1 MKLYKLNTHTR
12 GCNKS
17 YADADLVMNLKDHPN
32 ANVGDVVEIY
42 DPDDE
47 NGTHLLLQITESN
60 GNAGRDVISI
70 ESGIAAAFKMRG
82 FSSNVVMRIVNPAD
96 VALDSI
102 EITFK
107 DQYMGR
113 SEMWRLKTYL
123 TNTCVY
129 VNKKIDYNDM
139 QIRCQV
145 YEMWSQGER
154 VASGVITE
162 DTKIVFRSSTSM
174 VYLFLQMSSEMWDF
188 DIHGDLYF
196 EKAVNGFLTELF
208 QKWKKLSCNHEV
220 TIVLFSR
227 TFYAAKSL
235 DEFPAH
241 MRDCLQLDYKGRFY
255 EDFYRV
261 AIQNERCDDWCTV
274 LGQLRKL
281 FTSYQATV
289 LRYHEREHMKI
300 PPATN
305 STATQGNF
313 LEVLNISLNTFEK
326 HYLDRTFDRTGQL
339 SVVITPGVGV
349 FSVDREL
356 TNITKQRIID
366 NGVGSDLV
374 CVGEQPLHAVP
385 LLKFHNKD
393 TTLTSADDYSLPHW
407 INLSFYST
415 NKKIAYSS
423 FIPRIKLPLFGS
435 PLQDAGEGGEGDDN
449 ERHFLS
455 CNQSEYK
462 HNSLFDYDAYDEQIF
477 QPLPAQSTCSL
488 QRVVRA
494 KKTSVPSLETYAYR
508 NNDWENLTPTQ
519 IPAMRRKMSDPDIH
533 HGTSGMLA
541 ALQPDTTNLSESL
554 ASEKNSRRTIV
565 SIAPIVRP
573 GRALINPFDPSQV
586 TIKLTSNRRRWTHI
600 FPKGPT
606 GVLIQQHHY
615 QAVPAK
621 TTHAGGSQLQQKPL
635 QQLQN
640 GSGNNNNETEEY
652 GCENGEQYDQVSSQS
667 LLRKS
672 SSSQSFG
679 MGADGMDFFKRRQNS
694 LMNNALPANVPNLTA
709 TQAKSFLWGATGE
722 QEWTPAITTVKHLRP
737 IVEGEHHHLGNLEA
751 LDRATPPDPYEAD
764 AGAGGGG
771 GGRAK
776 IIIGVD
782 WKSLTIPACLPI
794 TTDYFPD
801 KRSLNNDYVIS
812 DYTLLPDDVNHD
824 YAQSRA
830 VYRKP
835 LSTEEVCKEIVSQR
849 LAQGFQLIVV
859 DEKPS
864 PAAVCSA
871 GSAVLPVKPPSEIQR
886 EYLLSI
892 GRIFHKISL
901 SGSVITVTGYRPRH
915 PYPPITVDYR
925 YRFHA
930 PQHETYEISG
940 VNFTTEKL
948 ENFNWNHMDLYIC
961 TRGDV
966 DYPLMESL
974 KYWRYRMY
982 LLPMGKENIVSKIAS
997 CQRCDIFPDVT
1008 ADNTRDQVDDF
1019 VRLIEAVSKLKRQF
1033 ARKARVRHKTSISIF
1048 LASLFQDSPIAHSI
1062 TKRRH
1067 STSIISRPQ
1076 PNQGLMNSPFRERV
1090 GSNRLPEK
1098 RPSINVRPK
1107 LENSRVP
1114 RIFPATDAVAAA
1126 RDDQDDG
1133 FPVDIK
1139 FSPNATL
1146 VEIFEAMK
1154 HPTTGVG
1161 YFSQT
1166 QSLPS
1171 CTFLS
1176 YDALIWL
1183 KTRLNNGRHPLDLL
1197 EAMRKERMICHAS
1210 GDGNKPVVPGFVFY
1224 YIVQQDKNAKDYAPP
1239 LNDYSAFVNEWL
1251 EIEFQGCSFLWHDEP
1266 VTTPVANFLRESP
1279 APQSWTETCS
1289 NKRVYRQSH
1298 LEIDVNQKSDRMEWG
1313 HVKHHTVLQPGFAFE
1328 IVVEWVTSSG
1338 PIVADLIGGWM
1349 RKANQFNFL
1358 VSVPADPMAE
1368 PFTRKSDPLRGPIFI
1383 PLCTTFLPD
1392 GASLF
1397 EGTCGAQNLNL
1408 NNQRVLLIS
1417 EFPEESRSDR
1427 MLFLQEAI
1435 LSKFGFLPCVLEKK
1449 YGVGKD
1455 LPKEYQYVHCTGYM
1469 FALIRCATNNPQME
1483 SPVLQEANFTRCVYG
1498 HTNNTNVPK
1507 KVGFLWAWNH
1517 MIPNKKWK
1525 AQTITN
1531 TDGELFQLK
1540 MLKDFREFCSNS
1552 DQRLSTYWSQ
1562 CQELRRKAQ
1571 KFEFNN
1577 NNNDDEKPK

>member
-17 YADADLVMNLKDHPN
+17 YDADLVMNLKDHPN

-42 DPDDE
+42 APDEE
-47 NGTHLLLQITESN
+47 NGTHLLLQITEFN
-60 GNAGRDVISI
+60 GSCGRDVISI
-70 ESGIAAAFKMRG
+70 ESGIANAFKMRPY
-82 FSSNVVMRIVNPAD
+82 SNVVMRIVKPSD

-123 TNTCVY
+123 TDTCVY

-208 QKWKKLSCNHEV
+208 QKWRKLSCNHEV

-235 DEFPAH
+235 DEFPEH
-241 MRDCLQLDYKGRFY
+241 MRDCLQQDYKGRFY

-289 LRYHEREHMKI
+289 LRYHERENMKI

-305 STATQGNF
+305 SSATQGNF

-435 PLQDAGEGGEGDDN
+435 QLTLHDGVGEGEGEEN

-494 KKTSVPSLETYAYR
+494 KKTSVPSLETYAYS

-533 HGTSGMLA
+533 HGTSAMLA

-621 TTHAGGSQLQQKPL
+621 PTQAGQQRPL
-635 QQLQN
+635 QQIQ
-640 GSGNNNNETEEY
+640 SNNNNDQENY
-652 GCENGEQYDQVSSQS
+652 GCGNGEQYDRVSNHS
-667 LLRKS
+667 LLSKS
-672 SSSQSFG
+672 ASSQSFV
-679 MGADGMDFFKRRQNS
+679 MGDDHIDFFKRRQNS
-694 LMNNALPANVPNLTA
+694 PMNPLPANVPNLTA
-709 TQAKSFLWGATGE
+709 TQAKSYLWGATGE

-737 IVEGEHHHLGNLEA
+737 IVEGEHHHLGSLEA
-751 LDRATPPDPYEAD
+751 LRALDPPPDAE
-764 AGAGGGG
+764 AGGGRG
-771 GGRAK
+771 K

-859 DEKPS
+859 DEKP
-864 PAAVCSA
+864 PTAGGCSS
-871 GSAVLPVKPPSEIQR
+871 GSAVQPVKLSRETNK

-915 PYPPITVDYR
+915 PYPPINVDYR

-982 LLPMGKENIVSKIAS
+982 LLPRENIVSKIAS

-1008 ADNTRDQVDDF
+1008 ADNTREQVEDF
-1019 VRLIEAVSKLKRQF
+1019 VRLIEAVSKLKRQY
-1033 ARKARVRHKTSISIF
+1033 ARKARY
-1048 LASLFQDSPIAHSI
+1048 LASLLQDSPIAHI

-1076 PNQGLMNSPFRERV
+1076 PNQQHDTPRITEKHHNQLNSPQQ
-1090 GSNRLPEK
+1090 
-1098 RPSINVRPK
+1098 SINVRPK
-1107 LENSRVP
+1107 LENGRIP
-1114 RIFPATDAVAAA
+1114 RIFPATDAAAAAGVAA

-1146 VEIFEAMK
+1146 SEIFEAMK
-1154 HPTTGVG
+1154 HPVNGVG
-1161 YFSQT
+1161 FFSQT

-1171 CTFLS
+1171 CTFVA
-1176 YDALIWL
+1176 YDALMWL

-1210 GDGNKPVVPGFVFY
+1210 GDWKKPVVPGFVFY
-1224 YIVQQDKNAKDYAPP
+1224 YVVQQDKNAKDYAPP
-1239 LNDYSAFVNEWL
+1239 LDDYSAFVNEWL

-1266 VTTPVANFLRESP
+1266 VTTPVPNFLRDSL
-1279 APQSWTETCS
+1279 APQSWTETSS

-1313 HVKHHTVLQPGFAFE
+1313 HVKHHTVLQPRFAFE

-1368 PFTRKSDPLRGPIFI
+1368 PFTKKSDPLRGPIFI
-1383 PLCTTFLPD
+1383 PLCTTFLPN
-1392 GASLF
+1392 GAALF
-1397 EGTCGAQNLNL
+1397 D
-1408 NNQRVLLIS
+1408 

-1427 MLFLQEAI
+1427 MLFFQEAI
-1435 LSKFGFLPCVLEKK
+1435 LGKFGFLPCVLEKK
-1449 YGVGKD
+1449 YSGGKD
-1455 LPKEYQYVHCTGYM
+1455 LPKEYQYVHCTGNM
-1469 FALIRCATNNPQME
+1469 FALIRCATNNYQVE
-1483 SPVLQEANFTRCVYG
+1483 SPILKEANVTRCVYG

-1525 AQTITN
+1525 AQTIN
-1531 TDGELFQLK
+1531 NSADGELFQLK

-1552 DQRLSTYWSQ
+1552 DQRLSTFWTQS
-1562 CQELRRKAQ
+1562 QELKRRAQ

-1577 NNNDDEKPK
+1577 NNTEENKMK

>member
-17 YADADLVMNLKDHPN
+17 YDADLVMNLKDHPN

-42 DPDDE
+42 APDEE
-47 NGTHLLLQITESN
+47 NGTHLLLQITEFN
-60 GNAGRDVISI
+60 GSCGRDVISI
-70 ESGIAAAFKMRG
+70 ESGIAIAFKMR
-82 FSSNVVMRIVNPAD
+82 SYSNVVMRIVNPAD

-123 TNTCVY
+123 TDTCVY

-208 QKWKKLSCNHEV
+208 QKWRKLSCNHEV

-235 DEFPAH
+235 DEFPEH
-241 MRDCLQLDYKGRFY
+241 MRDCLQQDYKGRFY

-289 LRYHEREHMKI
+289 LRYHERENMEI

-305 STATQGNF
+305 SSATQGNF

-435 PLQDAGEGGEGDDN
+435 QLTLHDGVGEGEGEEN

-533 HGTSGMLA
+533 HGTSAMLA

-554 ASEKNSRRTIV
+554 ASEKNSRRAIV

-621 TTHAGGSQLQQKPL
+621 PNQPGQQRPL
-635 QQLQN
+635 QQIQSICQS
-640 GSGNNNNETEEY
+640 GSNNNNDQEDY
-652 GCENGEQYDQVSSQS
+652 GCDSGEQYDRVSSHTLIS
-667 LLRKS
+667 KS
-672 SSSQSFG
+672 ASSQSFV
-679 MGADGMDFFKRRQNS
+679 MGDEKIDFFKRRQNS
-694 LMNNALPANVPNLTA
+694 LMNPLPANVPNLTA
-709 TQAKSFLWGATGE
+709 TQAKSYLWGATGE

-737 IVEGEHHHLGNLEA
+737 IVEGEHHHLGGLEA
-751 LDRATPPDPYEAD
+751 LRAVDSPPDAEA
-764 AGAGGGG
+764 GS
-771 GGRAK
+771 GRGK

-859 DEKPS
+859 DEKP
-864 PAAVCSA
+864 PTAGGCSSA
-871 GSAVLPVKPPSEIQR
+871 SAVLPVKPPCETNK

-915 PYPPITVDYR
+915 PYPPINVDYR

-982 LLPMGKENIVSKIAS
+982 LLPRENIVSKIAS

-1008 ADNTRDQVDDF
+1008 ADNTREQVEDF
-1019 VRLIEAVSKLKRQF
+1019 VRLIEAVSKLKRQY
-1033 ARKARVRHKTSISIF
+1033 ARKARQHDTPR
-1048 LASLFQDSPIAHSI
+1048 I
-1062 TKRRH
+1062 TEKH
-1067 STSIISRPQ
+1067 H
-1076 PNQGLMNSPFRERV
+1076 NQLNSPQQ
-1090 GSNRLPEK
+1090 
-1098 RPSINVRPK
+1098 SINVRPK
-1107 LENSRVP
+1107 LENGRIP
-1114 RIFPATDAVAAA
+1114 RIFPATDAAAAPGIAA

-1146 VEIFEAMK
+1146 PEIFEAMK
-1154 HPTTGVG
+1154 HPVNGVG
-1161 YFSQT
+1161 FFSQT

-1171 CTFLS
+1171 CTFVS
-1176 YDALIWL
+1176 YDALMWL

-1210 GDGNKPVVPGFVFY
+1210 GDWKKPVVPGFVFY
-1224 YIVQQDKNAKDYAPP
+1224 YVVQQDKNAKGDYAPP
-1239 LNDYSAFVNEWL
+1239 LDDYSAFVNEWL

-1266 VTTPVANFLRESP
+1266 VTTPVPNFLRDSP
-1279 APQSWTETCS
+1279 APQSWTETSS

-1313 HVKHHTVLQPGFAFE
+1313 HVKHHTVLQPRFAFE

-1368 PFTRKSDPLRGPIFI
+1368 PFTKKSDPLRGPIFI
-1383 PLCTTFLPD
+1383 PLCTTFLPN
-1392 GASLF
+1392 GATLF
-1397 EGTCGAQNLNL
+1397 D
-1408 NNQRVLLIS
+1408 
-1417 EFPEESRSDR
+1417 EFPEESRADR

-1435 LSKFGFLPCVLEKK
+1435 LGKFGFLPCVLEKK
-1449 YGVGKD
+1449 YSVGKD
-1455 LPKEYQYVHCTGYM
+1455 LPKEYQYVHCTGNM
-1469 FALIRCATNNPQME
+1469 FALIRCATNNYQVE
-1483 SPVLQEANFTRCVYG
+1483 SPILKEANVTRCVYG

-1525 AQTITN
+1525 AQTIN
-1531 TDGELFQLK
+1531 NSADGELFQLK

-1552 DQRLSTYWSQ
+1552 DQRLSTFWTQS
-1562 CQELRRKAQ
+1562 QELKRRAQ
-1571 KFEFNN
+1571 KFENN
-1577 NNNDDEKPK
+1577 NNNTEEVKLK

>member
-1 MKLYKLNTHTR
+1 MKLFKLNTHTR

-17 YADADLVMNLKDHPN
+17 YDADLVLNPQDHPT
-32 ANVGDVVEIY
+32 AKVGDVVEIY
-42 DPDDE
+42 APDDE
-47 NGTHLLLQITESN
+47 NGTHLLLQITELNEQSKT
-60 GNAGRDVISI
+60 GRNAISI
-70 ESGIAAAFKMRG
+70 ESGIAIAFRMR
-82 FSSNVVMRIVNPAD
+82 SYSNVVMRIVNPAD

-154 VASGVITE
+154 VASGVISE

-208 QKWKKLSCNHEV
+208 QKWKKLGCNHEV

-235 DEFPAH
+235 DEFPLH
-241 MRDCLQLDYKGRFY
+241 MRDCLQLDYKGRYY

-261 AIQNERCDDWCTV
+261 AIQNERNDDWCTV
-274 LGQLRKL
+274 LAQLRKL
-281 FTSYQATV
+281 FTSYQETV
-289 LRYHEREHMKI
+289 LRYHEREHMHI
-300 PPATN
+300 PHATN

-415 NKKIAYSS
+415 NKKIAYSN
-423 FIPRIKLPLFGS
+423 FIPRIKLPIFS
-435 PLQDAGEGGEGDDN
+435 TVEDPNVDEV
-449 ERHFLS
+449 ERNFLS
-455 CNQSEYK
+455 CSQSEYI

-494 KKTSVPSLETYAYR
+494 KKTSVPSFETYAYR
-508 NNDWENLTPTQ
+508 TNEWENLTPTK
-519 IPAMRRKMSDPDIH
+519 IPSLRRKMSDPDIH

-541 ALQPDTTNLSESL
+541 ALSDATNLSESL
-554 ASEKNSRRTIV
+554 ASEKNARRSIV

-573 GRALINPFDPSQV
+573 GRALINPFDPSHV

-621 TTHAGGSQLQQKPL
+621 SVNSVSYQQRQP
-635 QQLQN
+635 
-640 GSGNNNNETEEY
+640 SNNNNAVHSNNNEGEY
-652 GCENGEQYDQVSSQS
+652 QVNDGEQCEQLSQHS
-667 LLRKS
+667 LLSQNKS
-672 SSSQSFG
+672 EEKP
-679 MGADGMDFFKRRQNS
+679 DFFKRRHNS
-694 LMNNALPANVPNLTA
+694 AANVPTLTA
-709 TQAKSFLWGATGE
+709 TQTKSYLWGATGE
-722 QEWTPAITTVKHLRP
+722 QEWTPAITT
-737 IVEGEHHHLGNLEA
+737 
-751 LDRATPPDPYEAD
+751 
-764 AGAGGGG
+764 
-771 GGRAK
+771 
-776 IIIGVD
+776 GVD
-782 WKSLTIPACLPI
+782 WKSLSIPACLPI

-801 KRSLNNDYVIS
+801 KRSLHNDYVIS
-812 DYTLLPDDVNHD
+812 DYTLLPDDVNLD
-824 YAQSRA
+824 YAKSRA

-859 DEKPS
+859 EDKQS
-864 PAAVCSA
+864 NSSYICQSSVSNGNSQCT
-871 GSAVLPVKPPSEIQR
+871 SAVQPLQPPSENKK

-901 SGSVITVTGYRPRH
+901 SGSVITVTGYKPRH
-915 PYPPITVDYR
+915 PYPPINVDYR

-948 ENFNWNHMDLYIC
+948 EHFNWNHMDLYIC

-974 KYWRYRMY
+974 KYWRFRMY
-982 LLPMGKENIVSKIAS
+982 LLPRENMVNKIVNFG
-997 CQRCDIFPDVT
+997 CQRCDIFTEAVV
-1008 ADNTRDQVDDF
+1008 DNTREQVEDF
-1019 VRLIEAVSKLKRQF
+1019 VRLIENVSKLKRQF
-1033 ARKARVRHKTSISIF
+1033 GRKAR
-1048 LASLFQDSPIAHSI
+1048 DSPTAHSL

-1067 STSIISRPQ
+1067 STSIISRP
-1076 PNQGLMNSPFRERV
+1076 PNQGLTNSPFRERV

-1098 RPSINVRPK
+1098 RPSINVRSK
-1107 LENSRVP
+1107 LEASRIS
-1114 RIFPATDAVAAA
+1114 RIPDATAAA
-1126 RDDQDDG
+1126 VLPSNDQDDG
-1133 FPVDIK
+1133 FPVDVK
-1139 FSPNATL
+1139 FSEQATL
-1146 VEIFEAMK
+1146 LEIFEAMK
-1154 HPTTGVG
+1154 HPVSGVG

-1171 CTFLS
+1171 CTFIS

-1183 KTRLNNGRHPLDLL
+1183 RSRLDPKRQPLELL

-1210 GDGNKPVVPGFVFY
+1210 GDWSQPVVAGFVFY
-1224 YIVQQDKNAKDYAPP
+1224 YVVQQDKKAKDYAPP

-1251 EIEFQGCSFLWHDEP
+1251 EIEFQGTSFLWYDEP
-1266 VTTPVANFLRESP
+1266 APSQVPNFLREVP
-1279 APQSWTETCS
+1279 APQSWTEYCR
-1289 NKRVYRQSH
+1289 NKRAYRDSH

-1313 HVKHHTVLQPGFAFE
+1313 HVKHHTVMQPGFAFE
-1328 IVVEWVTSSG
+1328 LVVEWVTSSG
-1338 PIVADLIGGWM
+1338 PIVSDLISGWM
-1349 RKANQFNFL
+1349 RKANHCGYQL

-1368 PFTRKSDPLRGPIFI
+1368 PFTEKSDPLRGPIFI
-1383 PLCTTFLPD
+1383 PLCVTFLPD
-1392 GASLF
+1392 GVPLF
-1397 EGTCGAQNLNL
+1397 E
-1408 NNQRVLLIS
+1408 
-1417 EFPEESRSDR
+1417 EFPEETRADR

-1435 LSKFGFLPCVLEKK
+1435 LARFGFLPCVLEEKSPWI
-1449 YGVGKD
+1449 KD
-1455 LPKEYQYVHCTGYM
+1455 LPKEYQYVHCTGNM
-1469 FALIRCATNNPQME
+1469 FALIRCANKNYQVE
-1483 SPVLQEANFTRCVYG
+1483 SPSRQEANVTRCVYG

-1525 AQTITN
+1525 AQTIN
-1531 TDGELFQLK
+1531 NSADGELFQLR
-1540 MLKDFREFCSNS
+1540 MLRDFREFCSNS
-1552 DQRLSTYWSQ
+1552 DQRLANFWTQS
-1562 CQELRRKAQ
+1562 QELKRKSLKLEQ
-1571 KFEFNN
+1571 NN
-1577 NNNDDEKPK
+1577 NNTDEMKVK

>member
-17 YADADLVMNLKDHPN
+17 YDADLVMNLKDHPN

-42 DPDDE
+42 APDEE
-47 NGTHLLLQITESN
+47 NGTHLLLQITEFN
-60 GNAGRDVISI
+60 GSCGRDVISI
-70 ESGIAAAFKMRG
+70 ESGIAIAFKMR
-82 FSSNVVMRIVNPAD
+82 SYSNVVMRIVNPAD

-123 TNTCVY
+123 TDTCVY

-208 QKWKKLSCNHEV
+208 QKWRKLSCNHEV

-235 DEFPAH
+235 DEFPEH
-241 MRDCLQLDYKGRFY
+241 MRDCLQQDYKGRFY

-289 LRYHEREHMKI
+289 LRYHERENMEI

-305 STATQGNF
+305 SSATQGNF

-435 PLQDAGEGGEGDDN
+435 QLTLHDGVGEGEGEEN

-533 HGTSGMLA
+533 HGTSAMLA

-554 ASEKNSRRTIV
+554 ASEKNSRRAIV

-621 TTHAGGSQLQQKPL
+621 PNQPGQQRPL
-635 QQLQN
+635 QQIQSICQS
-640 GSGNNNNETEEY
+640 GSNNNNDQEDY
-652 GCENGEQYDQVSSQS
+652 GCDSGEQYDRVSSHTLIS
-667 LLRKS
+667 KS
-672 SSSQSFG
+672 ASSQSFV
-679 MGADGMDFFKRRQNS
+679 MGDEKIDFFKRRQNS
-694 LMNNALPANVPNLTA
+694 LMNPLPANVPNLTA
-709 TQAKSFLWGATGE
+709 TQAKSYLWGATGE
-722 QEWTPAITTVKHLRP
+722 QEWTPAITT
-737 IVEGEHHHLGNLEA
+737 
-751 LDRATPPDPYEAD
+751 
-764 AGAGGGG
+764 
-771 GGRAK
+771 
-776 IIIGVD
+776 GVD

-859 DEKPS
+859 DEKP
-864 PAAVCSA
+864 PTAGGCSSA
-871 GSAVLPVKPPSEIQR
+871 SAVLPVKPPCETNK

-915 PYPPITVDYR
+915 PYPPINVDYR

-982 LLPMGKENIVSKIAS
+982 LLPRENIVSKIAS

-1008 ADNTRDQVDDF
+1008 ADNTREQVEDF
-1019 VRLIEAVSKLKRQF
+1019 VRLIEAVSKLKRQY
-1033 ARKARVRHKTSISIF
+1033 ARKAR
-1048 LASLFQDSPIAHSI
+1048 DSPIAHI

-1076 PNQGLMNSPFRERV
+1076 PNQGLTNSPFRERV

-1107 LENSRVP
+1107 LENGRIP
-1114 RIFPATDAVAAA
+1114 RIFPATDAAAAPGIAA

-1146 VEIFEAMK
+1146 PEIFEAMK
-1154 HPTTGVG
+1154 HPVNGVG
-1161 YFSQT
+1161 FFSQT

-1171 CTFLS
+1171 CTFVS
-1176 YDALIWL
+1176 YDALMWL

-1210 GDGNKPVVPGFVFY
+1210 GDWKKPVVPGFVFY
-1224 YIVQQDKNAKDYAPP
+1224 YVVQQDKNAKGDYAPP
-1239 LNDYSAFVNEWL
+1239 LDDYSAFVNEWL

-1266 VTTPVANFLRESP
+1266 VTTPVPNFLRDSP
-1279 APQSWTETCS
+1279 APQSWTETSS

-1313 HVKHHTVLQPGFAFE
+1313 HVKHHTVLQPRFAFE

-1368 PFTRKSDPLRGPIFI
+1368 PFTKKSDPLRGPIFI
-1383 PLCTTFLPD
+1383 PLCTTFLPN
-1392 GASLF
+1392 GATLF
-1397 EGTCGAQNLNL
+1397 D
-1408 NNQRVLLIS
+1408 
-1417 EFPEESRSDR
+1417 EFPEESRADR

-1435 LSKFGFLPCVLEKK
+1435 LGKFGFLPCVLEKK
-1449 YGVGKD
+1449 YSVGKD
-1455 LPKEYQYVHCTGYM
+1455 LPKEYQYVHCTGNM
-1469 FALIRCATNNPQME
+1469 FALIRCATNNYQVE
-1483 SPVLQEANFTRCVYG
+1483 SPILKEANVTRCVYG

-1525 AQTITN
+1525 AQTIN
-1531 TDGELFQLK
+1531 NSADGELFQLK

-1552 DQRLSTYWSQ
+1552 DQRLSTFWTQS
-1562 CQELRRKAQ
+1562 QELKRRAQ
-1571 KFEFNN
+1571 KFENN
-1577 NNNDDEKPK
+1577 NNNTEEVKLK

>member
-1 MKLYKLNTHTR
+1 MPGMPAMKLYKLTTHTR

-17 YADADLVMNLKDHPN
+17 YDADLVMNLKDHPN

-42 DPDDE
+42 APDDE
-47 NGTHLLLQITESN
+47 NGTHLLLQITEFN
-60 GNAGRDVISI
+60 VNAGRDVISI
-70 ESGIAAAFKMRG
+70 ESGIAAAFKMRAY
-82 FSSNVVMRIVNPAD
+82 SNVVMRIVNPAD

-123 TNTCVY
+123 TDTCVY

-235 DEFPAH
+235 DEFPEH

-435 PLQDAGEGGEGDDN
+435 TLQDASEGGEDN

-462 HNSLFDYDAYDEQIF
+462 HNHLFDYDAYDEQIF

-494 KKTSVPSLETYAYR
+494 KKTSVPSLETYAY
-508 NNDWENLTPTQ
+508 NNEWENLTPTQ
-519 IPAMRRKMSDPDIH
+519 IPAIRRKMSDPDIH
-533 HGTSGMLA
+533 HGTSAMLA
-541 ALQPDTTNLSESL
+541 ALQPDATNLSESL

-621 TTHAGGSQLQQKPL
+621 STQAGQHQHQKPL
-635 QQLQN
+635 QPLHQN
-640 GSGNNNNETEEY
+640 GSNNNNEPEEY
-652 GCENGEQYDQVSSQS
+652 GGENGEQYDRVSSYSMLSKSVSSQS
-667 LLRKS
+667 EDK
-672 SSSQSFG
+672 
-679 MGADGMDFFKRRQNS
+679 MDFFKRRQNS
-694 LMNNALPANVPNLTA
+694 IMNALPANVPNLTA
-709 TQAKSFLWGATGE
+709 TQAKSYLWGATGE
-722 QEWTPAITTVKHLRP
+722 QEWTPAITT
-737 IVEGEHHHLGNLEA
+737 
-751 LDRATPPDPYEAD
+751 
-764 AGAGGGG
+764 
-771 GGRAK
+771 
-776 IIIGVD
+776 GVD

-801 KRSLNNDYVIS
+801 KRSLNNDYVIT

-864 PAAVCSA
+864 NGGGCSS
-871 GSAVLPVKPPSEIQR
+871 GSAVLPVKPPCEIKK

-915 PYPPITVDYR
+915 PYPPINVDYR

-982 LLPMGKENIVSKIAS
+982 LLPRENIVNKIAS
-997 CQRCDIFPDVT
+997 CQRCDIFPDAT
-1008 ADNTRDQVDDF
+1008 ADNTQDQVEDF

-1033 ARKARVRHKTSISIF
+1033 ARKARQHDTPR
-1048 LASLFQDSPIAHSI
+1048 I
-1062 TKRRH
+1062 TEKH
-1067 STSIISRPQ
+1067 H
-1076 PNQGLMNSPFRERV
+1076 NQLNSQQQ
-1090 GSNRLPEK
+1090 
-1098 RPSINVRPK
+1098 SINVRPK
-1107 LENSRVP
+1107 LENGRIP
-1114 RIFPATDAVAAA
+1114 RHFPATDAVAAAGIAA

-1146 VEIFEAMK
+1146 ADIFEAMK
-1154 HPTTGVG
+1154 HPVTGVG
-1161 YFSQT
+1161 YFSKT

-1171 CTFLS
+1171 CTFIS
-1176 YDALIWL
+1176 YDALMWL
-1183 KTRLNNGRHPLDLL
+1183 KTRLNNGRQPLELL

-1210 GDGNKPVVPGFVFY
+1210 GDWNQPVVPGFVFY
-1224 YIVQQDKNAKDYAPP
+1224 YVVEQDKNAKDYAQP
-1239 LNDYSAFVNEWL
+1239 LNDYRAFVNEWL
-1251 EIEFQGCSFLWHDEP
+1251 EIEFQGCSFLWHDEQ
-1266 VTTPVANFLRESP
+1266 VTTPVPNFLRESP
-1279 APQSWTETCS
+1279 APQSWTDAST

-1368 PFTRKSDPLRGPIFI
+1368 PFTKKSDPLRGPIFI

-1392 GASLF
+1392 GATLF
-1397 EGTCGAQNLNL
+1397 D
-1408 NNQRVLLIS
+1408 

-1449 YGVGKD
+1449 FSVGKD
-1455 LPKEYQYVHCTGYM
+1455 LPKEYQYVHCTGNM
-1469 FALIRCATNNPQME
+1469 FALIRCATNNNTQME
-1483 SPVLQEANFTRCVYG
+1483 SPIQQEEEANFTRCVYG

-1525 AQTITN
+1525 AQTIN
-1531 TDGELFQLK
+1531 NSADGELFQLK
-1540 MLKDFREFCSNS
+1540 LLKDFREFCSNS
-1552 DQRLSTYWSQ
+1552 DHRLATFWTQSQ
-1562 CQELRRKAQ
+1562 EIKRKAQ

-1577 NNNDDEKPK
+1577 NNNDEMKSK

>member
-17 YADADLVMNLKDHPN
+17 YDADLVMNLKDHPN

-42 DPDDE
+42 APDEE
-47 NGTHLLLQITESN
+47 NGTHLLLQITEFN
-60 GNAGRDVISI
+60 GSCGRDVISI
-70 ESGIAAAFKMRG
+70 ESGIANAFKMRQY
-82 FSSNVVMRIVNPAD
+82 SNVVMRIVNPAD

-123 TNTCVY
+123 TDTCVY

-208 QKWKKLSCNHEV
+208 QKWRKLSCNHEV

-227 TFYAAKSL
+227 TFYAAKCL
-235 DEFPAH
+235 DEFPEH
-241 MRDCLQLDYKGRFY
+241 MRDCLQQDYKGRFY

-305 STATQGNF
+305 SSATQGNF

-435 PLQDAGEGGEGDDN
+435 QLTLYDGAGEGGDGEEN
-449 ERHFLS
+449 ESHFLS

-533 HGTSGMLA
+533 HGTSAMLA

-621 TTHAGGSQLQQKPL
+621 TTQACQQRPL
-635 QQLQN
+635 QQIQN
-640 GSGNNNNETEEY
+640 NSQTGSNNNNEQEDY
-652 GCENGEQYDQVSSQS
+652 GCENGEQYDRVSTHS
-667 LLRKS
+667 LLSKS
-672 SSSQSFG
+672 ASSQSFV
-679 MGADGMDFFKRRQNS
+679 MGEEKIDFFKRRQNS
-694 LMNNALPANVPNLTA
+694 LMNALPANVPNLTA
-709 TQAKSFLWGATGE
+709 TQAKSYLWGATGE
-722 QEWTPAITTVKHLRP
+722 QEWTPAITT
-737 IVEGEHHHLGNLEA
+737 
-751 LDRATPPDPYEAD
+751 
-764 AGAGGGG
+764 
-771 GGRAK
+771 
-776 IIIGVD
+776 GVD

-859 DEKPS
+859 DEKP
-864 PAAVCSA
+864 PTAIGCSS
-871 GSAVLPVKPPSEIQR
+871 GSAVQPVKPPCEINK

-901 SGSVITVTGYRPRH
+901 TGSVITVTGYRPRH
-915 PYPPITVDYR
+915 PYPPINVDYR

-982 LLPMGKENIVSKIAS
+982 LLPRENIVSKIAS

-1008 ADNTRDQVDDF
+1008 ADNTREQVEDF

-1033 ARKARVRHKTSISIF
+1033 ARRAR
-1048 LASLFQDSPIAHSI
+1048 DSPIAHSL

-1076 PNQGLMNSPFRERV
+1076 PNQGLTNSPFRERV

-1107 LENSRVP
+1107 LENGRIP
-1114 RIFPATDAVAAA
+1114 RIFPATDAAATAGLAA

-1154 HPTTGVG
+1154 HPVTGVG

-1171 CTFLS
+1171 CTFVS
-1176 YDALIWL
+1176 YDALMWL
-1183 KTRLNNGRHPLDLL
+1183 KTRLNNGRHPLELL

-1210 GDGNKPVVPGFVFY
+1210 GDWKKPVVPGFVFY
-1224 YIVQQDKNAKDYAPP
+1224 YVVQQDKNAKDYAPP
-1239 LNDYSAFVNEWL
+1239 LGDYSAFVNEWL
-1251 EIEFQGCSFLWHDEP
+1251 EIEFQGCSFLWYDEP
-1266 VTTPVANFLRESP
+1266 LTTPVPNFLRDSP

-1368 PFTRKSDPLRGPIFI
+1368 PFTKKSDPLRGPIFI
-1383 PLCTTFLPD
+1383 PLCTTFLPN
-1392 GASLF
+1392 GAALF
-1397 EGTCGAQNLNL
+1397 E
-1408 NNQRVLLIS
+1408 

-1435 LSKFGFLPCVLEKK
+1435 LAKFGFLPCVLEKK
-1449 YGVGKD
+1449 YSVGKD
-1455 LPKEYQYVHCTGYM
+1455 LPKEYQYVHCTGNM
-1469 FALIRCATNNPQME
+1469 FALIRCATNNYQVE
-1483 SPVLQEANFTRCVYG
+1483 SPILQEANVTRCVYG

-1525 AQTITN
+1525 AQTIN
-1531 TDGELFQLK
+1531 NSADGELFQLK

-1552 DQRLSTYWSQ
+1552 DQRLSTFWSQ
-1562 CQELRRKAQ
+1562 SQELKRKAQ

-1577 NNNDDEKPK
+1577 NNTDEVKPK

>member
-17 YADADLVMNLKDHPN
+17 YESDLVLNPQDHPT
-32 ANVGDVVEIY
+32 AKVGDVVEIY
-42 DPDDE
+42 APDDE
-47 NGTHLLLQITESN
+47 NGTHLLLQITELNEQSKT
-60 GNAGRDVISI
+60 GRNVISI
-70 ESGIAAAFKMRG
+70 ESGIATAFKMR
-82 FSSNVVMRIVNPAD
+82 SYSNVVMRIVNPAD

-107 DQYMGR
+107 EQYMGR

-129 VNKKIDYNDM
+129 ANKKIDYNDM

-162 DTKIVFRSSTSM
+162 ETKIVFRSSTSM

-241 MRDCLQLDYKGRFY
+241 MRDCLQQDYKGRYY

-261 AIQNERCDDWCTV
+261 AIQNERNDDWCTV
-274 LGQLRKL
+274 LAQLRKL
-281 FTSYQATV
+281 FTSYQETV
-289 LRYHEREHMKI
+289 LRYHERQNMVI
-300 PPATN
+300 PQATN

-393 TTLTSADDYSLPHW
+393 TSITSADDYSLPHW

-423 FIPRIKLPLFGS
+423 FIPRIKLPILS
-435 PLQDAGEGGEGDDN
+435 AVDEGDVEEN
-449 ERHFLS
+449 ERNFLS
-455 CNQSEYK
+455 CNQSEYIY
-462 HNSLFDYDAYDEQIF
+462 NSLFDYDAYDEQIF

-494 KKTSVPSLETYAYR
+494 KKTSVPSFETYAYR
-508 NNDWENLTPTQ
+508 NNDWENLTPTK
-519 IPAMRRKMSDPDIH
+519 IPSLRRKMSDPDIH

-541 ALQPDTTNLSESL
+541 TLTDTANNLSESL
-554 ASEKNSRRTIV
+554 ASEKNARRAIV

-573 GRALINPFDPSQV
+573 GRALINPFDPSHV

-621 TTHAGGSQLQQKPL
+621 ALPAVNCNRQLQHC
-635 QQLQN
+635 N
-640 GSGNNNNETEEY
+640 SNSNNSYNNNNNNNEFSSAATEHFDELS
-652 GCENGEQYDQVSSQS
+652 NHSLLSQTKSFSSQS
-667 LLRKS
+667 EEKS
-672 SSSQSFG
+672 
-679 MGADGMDFFKRRQNS
+679 DFFKRRNTS
-694 LMNNALPANVPNLTA
+694 LLNAAHAANVPNLTA

-722 QEWTPAITTVKHLRP
+722 QEWTPAITTENGIALHFGNATGKHMKA
-737 IVEGEHHHLGNLEA
+737 IVENEHKNYGTSRLEA
-751 LDRATPPDPYEAD
+751 TSETV
-764 AGAGGGG
+764 GKG
-771 GGRAK
+771 K

-782 WKSLTIPACLPI
+782 WKSLSIPACLPI

-801 KRSLNNDYVIS
+801 KRSLHNDYVIS
-812 DYTLLPDDVNHD
+812 DYTLLPDDVNLD
-824 YAQSRA
+824 YAKSRA

-849 LAQGFQLIVV
+849 LAQGFQLIVFE
-859 DEKPS
+859 EKQPS
-864 PAAVCSA
+864 SNSCCSTNGSCA
-871 GSAVLPVKPPSEIQR
+871 PSANNLGTSAVLPMKPPCETNK

-901 SGSVITVTGYRPRH
+901 SGSVITVTGYKPRH
-915 PYPPITVDYR
+915 PYPPINVDYR

-948 ENFNWNHMDLYIC
+948 ENFSWNHMDLYIC

-974 KYWRYRMY
+974 KYWRFRMY
-982 LLPMGKENIVSKIAS
+982 LLPKDTVVNKIVNCG
-997 CQRCDIFPDVT
+997 CQRCDIFTDAVV
-1008 ADNTRDQVDDF
+1008 DNTRDQIEDF
-1019 VRLIEAVSKLKRQF
+1019 VRLIENVSKLRRQIC
-1033 ARKARVRHKTSISIF
+1033 RKAR
-1048 LASLFQDSPIAHSI
+1048 DSPTTNSF

-1067 STSIISRPQ
+1067 STSIISRPL
-1076 PNQGLMNSPFRERV
+1076 NQHDTPTPRITEKNHNLLNSP
-1090 GSNRLPEK
+1090 LQ
-1098 RPSINVRPK
+1098 SINVRPK
-1107 LENSRVP
+1107 VEPGRISRNLP
-1114 RIFPATDAVAAA
+1114 GTDAATAAPNGTGP

-1146 VEIFEAMK
+1146 TEMFEAMK
-1154 HPTTGVG
+1154 HPVNGVG
-1161 YFSQT
+1161 FFTQT

-1171 CTFLS
+1171 CTFIS
-1176 YDALIWL
+1176 YDALMWL
-1183 KTRLNNGRHPLDLL
+1183 RARITNGRHPLDIL
-1197 EAMRKERMICHAS
+1197 EAMRTERMICHAS
-1210 GDGNKPVVPGFVFY
+1210 GDWNQPIVPGFVFY
-1224 YIVQQDKNAKDYAPP
+1224 YVVQQDKNAKDYAPP

-1251 EIEFQGCSFLWHDEP
+1251 EIELQGCNFLWYDEP
-1266 VTTPVANFLRESP
+1266 SPSNVPNFLRDTP
-1279 APQSWTETCS
+1279 APQSWTAYS
-1289 NKRVYRQSH
+1289 KSKRVCRKSH

-1313 HVKHHTVLQPGFAFE
+1313 HVKHHTVMQPGFAFE
-1328 IVVEWVTSSG
+1328 LVVEWVTSSG
-1338 PIVADLIGGWM
+1338 PIVSDLIAGWM
-1349 RKANQFNFL
+1349 RKAIQCGYQL
-1358 VSVPADPMAE
+1358 VPVPADPMAE
-1368 PFTRKSDPLRGPIFI
+1368 PFTEKSDPLRGPIFI
-1383 PLCTTFLPD
+1383 PLCVNFLPE
-1392 GASLF
+1392 GKGLF
-1397 EGTCGAQNLNL
+1397 D
-1408 NNQRVLLIS
+1408 
-1417 EFPEESRSDR
+1417 EFPEDSRSDR

-1435 LSKFGFLPCVLEKK
+1435 LARFGFLPCVLEEKSNQK
-1449 YGVGKD
+1449 KD
-1455 LPKEYQYVHCTGYM
+1455 LPKEYQYVHCTGNM
-1469 FALIRCATNNPQME
+1469 FALIRCASNKFQVE
-1483 SPVLQEANFTRCVYG
+1483 SPSRQEANVTRCVYG

-1507 KVGFLWAWNH
+1507 KVGFLWSWNH

-1525 AQTITN
+1525 ALTIN
-1531 TDGELFQLK
+1531 NSADGELFQLK
-1540 MLKDFREFCSNS
+1540 MLRDFREFCSNAE
-1552 DQRLSTYWSQ
+1552 QRLANFWAQS
-1562 CQELRRKAQ
+1562 QELKRKSL
-1571 KFEFNN
+1571 KFEHNN
-1577 NNNDDEKPK
+1577 NNPDEPKII

>member
-17 YADADLVMNLKDHPN
+17 YDADLLMNPKDHPN

-42 DPDDE
+42 APDEE
-47 NGTHLLLQITESN
+47 NGTHLLLQITEFNNSC
-60 GNAGRDVISI
+60 GRDVISI
-70 ESGIAAAFKMRG
+70 ESGIATAFNLR
-82 FSSNVVMRIVNPAD
+82 SYTNVVMRIVDPAD

-123 TNTCVY
+123 TDTCVY
-129 VNKKIDYNDM
+129 LNKKIDYNDM

-145 YEMWSQGER
+145 YEMWSQGDR

-208 QKWKKLSCNHEV
+208 QKWRKLSCNHEV

-235 DEFPAH
+235 DEFPEH

-305 STATQGNF
+305 SSATQGNF

-435 PLQDAGEGGEGDDN
+435 QQTLHDAGGGDCGGDEN

-508 NNDWENLTPTQ
+508 NNDWENLTPIQ

-533 HGTSGMLA
+533 HGTSAMLA
-541 ALQPDTTNLSESL
+541 ALQQPDTTNLSESL

-621 TTHAGGSQLQQKPL
+621 ITPAAGQPRPL
-635 QQLQN
+635 QQIYNNGQTG
-640 GSGNNNNETEEY
+640 GSGNNNNNEQEDY
-652 GCENGEQYDQVSSQS
+652 GCESTEQYDRVSSHS
-667 LLRKS
+667 LLSKS
-672 SSSQSFG
+672 ASTHSFV
-679 MGADGMDFFKRRQNS
+679 MCDEKIDLFKRRQNS
-694 LMNNALPANVPNLTA
+694 LMNALPANVPNLTD
-709 TQAKSFLWGATGE
+709 TQAKSYLWGATGE
-722 QEWTPAITTVKHLRP
+722 QEWTPAITTVQHLRP
-737 IVEGEHHHLGNLEA
+737 IVEGEHHHHLLGGLDPPADPEA
-751 LDRATPPDPYEAD
+751 
-764 AGAGGGG
+764 GVGC
-771 GGRAK
+771 GRGK

-812 DYTLLPDDVNHD
+812 DYTLLPDDVNHE

-859 DEKPS
+859 DEKPLS
-864 PAAVCSA
+864 MLGGCSS
-871 GSAVLPVKPPSEIQR
+871 GSAVLPLKPPCESKK

-915 PYPPITVDYR
+915 PYPPINVDYR

-982 LLPMGKENIVSKIAS
+982 LLPKESIVSKIAS
-997 CQRCDIFPDVT
+997 CQHCDVFPDVTT
-1008 ADNTRDQVDDF
+1008 ADNTREQVEDF

-1033 ARKARVRHKTSISIF
+1033 ARKARHKRASQGGEWPDLAHIS
-1048 LASLFQDSPIAHSI
+1048 
-1062 TKRRH
+1062 
-1067 STSIISRPQ
+1067 
-1076 PNQGLMNSPFRERV
+1076 
-1090 GSNRLPEK
+1090 
-1098 RPSINVRPK
+1098 
-1107 LENSRVP
+1107 
-1114 RIFPATDAVAAA
+1114 
-1126 RDDQDDG
+1126 
-1133 FPVDIK
+1133 
-1139 FSPNATL
+1139 
-1146 VEIFEAMK
+1146 
-1154 HPTTGVG
+1154 
-1161 YFSQT
+1161 
-1166 QSLPS
+1166 
-1171 CTFLS
+1171 
-1176 YDALIWL
+1176 
-1183 KTRLNNGRHPLDLL
+1183 
-1197 EAMRKERMICHAS
+1197 
-1210 GDGNKPVVPGFVFY
+1210 
-1224 YIVQQDKNAKDYAPP
+1224 
-1239 LNDYSAFVNEWL
+1239 
-1251 EIEFQGCSFLWHDEP
+1251 
-1266 VTTPVANFLRESP
+1266 
-1279 APQSWTETCS
+1279 
-1289 NKRVYRQSH
+1289 SH
-1298 LEIDVNQKSDRMEWG
+1298 
-1313 HVKHHTVLQPGFAFE
+1313 
-1328 IVVEWVTSSG
+1328 
-1338 PIVADLIGGWM
+1338 
-1349 RKANQFNFL
+1349 
-1358 VSVPADPMAE
+1358 
-1368 PFTRKSDPLRGPIFI
+1368 
-1383 PLCTTFLPD
+1383 
-1392 GASLF
+1392 
-1397 EGTCGAQNLNL
+1397 
-1408 NNQRVLLIS
+1408 
-1417 EFPEESRSDR
+1417 
-1427 MLFLQEAI
+1427 
-1435 LSKFGFLPCVLEKK
+1435 
-1449 YGVGKD
+1449 
-1455 LPKEYQYVHCTGYM
+1455 
-1469 FALIRCATNNPQME
+1469 
-1483 SPVLQEANFTRCVYG
+1483 
-1498 HTNNTNVPK
+1498 
-1507 KVGFLWAWNH
+1507 
-1517 MIPNKKWK
+1517 
-1525 AQTITN
+1525 
-1531 TDGELFQLK
+1531 
-1540 MLKDFREFCSNS
+1540 
-1552 DQRLSTYWSQ
+1552 
-1562 CQELRRKAQ
+1562 
-1571 KFEFNN
+1571 
-1577 NNNDDEKPK
+1577 

>member
-17 YADADLVMNLKDHPN
+17 YESDLVLNPQDHPT
-32 ANVGDVVEIY
+32 AKVGDVVEIY
-42 DPDDE
+42 APDDE
-47 NGTHLLLQITESN
+47 NGTHLLLQITELNEQSKT
-60 GNAGRDVISI
+60 GRNVISI
-70 ESGIAAAFKMRG
+70 ESGIATAFKMR
-82 FSSNVVMRIVNPAD
+82 SYSNVVMRIVNPAN

-107 DQYMGR
+107 EQYMGR

-129 VNKKIDYNDM
+129 ANKKIDYNDM

-154 VASGVITE
+154 VASGVITD

-241 MRDCLQLDYKGRFY
+241 MRDCLQQDYKGRYY

-261 AIQNERCDDWCTV
+261 AIQNERNDDWCTV
-274 LGQLRKL
+274 LAQLRKL
-281 FTSYQATV
+281 FTSYQETV
-289 LRYHEREHMKI
+289 LRYHERQHMVI
-300 PPATN
+300 PQATN

-393 TTLTSADDYSLPHW
+393 TSITSADDYSLPHW

-423 FIPRIKLPLFGS
+423 FIPRIKLPFLS
-435 PLQDAGEGGEGDDN
+435 AVEEGDVEEN
-449 ERHFLS
+449 ERNFLS
-455 CNQSEYK
+455 CNQSEYI

-488 QRVVRA
+488 QRIVRA
-494 KKTSVPSLETYAYR
+494 KKTSVPSFETYAYR
-508 NNDWENLTPTQ
+508 NNDWENLTPTK
-519 IPAMRRKMSDPDIH
+519 IPSLRRKMSDPDIH

-541 ALQPDTTNLSESL
+541 TLTDTANNLSESL
-554 ASEKNSRRTIV
+554 ASEKNARRTIV

-573 GRALINPFDPSQV
+573 GRALINPFDPSHV

-621 TTHAGGSQLQQKPL
+621 ALPAVNYNRQLQHS
-635 QQLQN
+635 N
-640 GSGNNNNETEEY
+640 SSSNNNTNNNNNNNEQEL
-652 GCENGEQYDQVSSQS
+652 NSVVGEHFDELSTHSLLSQS
-667 LLRKS
+667 KCYNSHNEEKS
-672 SSSQSFG
+672 
-679 MGADGMDFFKRRQNS
+679 DFFKRRNPS
-694 LMNNALPANVPNLTA
+694 LLNAAPAANVPNLTA

-722 QEWTPAITTVKHLRP
+722 QEWTPAITT
-737 IVEGEHHHLGNLEA
+737 
-751 LDRATPPDPYEAD
+751 
-764 AGAGGGG
+764 
-771 GGRAK
+771 
-776 IIIGVD
+776 GVD
-782 WKSLTIPACLPI
+782 WKSLSIPACLPI

-801 KRSLNNDYVIS
+801 KRSLHNDYVIS
-812 DYTLLPDDVNHD
+812 DYTLLPDDVNLD
-824 YAQSRA
+824 YAKSRA

-859 DEKPS
+859 EEKQPS
-864 PAAVCSA
+864 SNSCCSA
-871 GSAVLPVKPPSEIQR
+871 NGSCAGPGSNLGSSAVLPVKPPCEPNR

-901 SGSVITVTGYRPRH
+901 SGSVITVTGYKPRH
-915 PYPPITVDYR
+915 PYPPINVDYR

-974 KYWRYRMY
+974 KYWRFRMY
-982 LLPMGKENIVSKIAS
+982 LLPKDTVVNKIVNCGS
-997 CQRCDIFPDVT
+997 QRCDIFTDAVL
-1008 ADNTRDQVDDF
+1008 DNTRDQIEDF
-1019 VRLIEAVSKLKRQF
+1019 VRLIENVSKLRRQIC
-1033 ARKARVRHKTSISIF
+1033 RKARQHDTPTPR
-1048 LASLFQDSPIAHSI
+1048 I
-1062 TKRRH
+1062 TEKNH
-1067 STSIISRPQ
+1067 
-1076 PNQGLMNSPFRERV
+1076 NLLNSPQQ
-1090 GSNRLPEK
+1090 
-1098 RPSINVRPK
+1098 SINVRPK
-1107 LENSRVP
+1107 VEPGRISRNLGG
-1114 RIFPATDAVAAA
+1114 TDAATAAA
-1126 RDDQDDG
+1126 TAATTGTGPRDDQDDG

-1139 FSPNATL
+1139 FSANATL
-1146 VEIFEAMK
+1146 AEMFEAMK
-1154 HPTTGVG
+1154 HPVNGVG
-1161 YFSQT
+1161 FFTQT

-1171 CTFLS
+1171 CTFIS
-1176 YDALIWL
+1176 YDALMWL
-1183 KTRLNNGRHPLDLL
+1183 KARVTNGRHPMDLL

-1210 GDGNKPVVPGFVFY
+1210 GDWDQPIVPGFVFY
-1224 YIVQQDKNAKDYAPP
+1224 YVVQQDANAKDYAKP

-1251 EIEFQGCSFLWHDEP
+1251 EIELQGCNFLWHDEP
-1266 VTTPVANFLRESP
+1266 SPTHVPNFLRDTP
-1279 APQSWTETCS
+1279 APQSWTAYCKS
-1289 NKRVYRQSH
+1289 KRVCRKSH

-1313 HVKHHTVLQPGFAFE
+1313 HVKHHTVMQPGFAFE
-1328 IVVEWVTSSG
+1328 LVVEWVTSSG
-1338 PIVADLIGGWM
+1338 PIVSDLIAGWM
-1349 RKANQFNFL
+1349 RKAIQCGYQL

-1368 PFTRKSDPLRGPIFI
+1368 PFTEKSDPLRGPIFI
-1383 PLCTTFLPD
+1383 PLCVNFLPE
-1392 GASLF
+1392 GRCLF
-1397 EGTCGAQNLNL
+1397 D
-1408 NNQRVLLIS
+1408 
-1417 EFPEESRSDR
+1417 EFPEDSRSDR

-1435 LSKFGFLPCVLEKK
+1435 LARFGFLPCVLEEKFNQK
-1449 YGVGKD
+1449 KD
-1455 LPKEYQYVHCTGYM
+1455 LPKEYQYVHCTGNM
-1469 FALIRCATNNPQME
+1469 FALIRCASNKFQVE
-1483 SPVLQEANFTRCVYG
+1483 SPSRQEANVTRCVYG

-1507 KVGFLWAWNH
+1507 KVGFLWSWNH
-1517 MIPNKKWK
+1517 MIPNRKWK
-1525 AQTITN
+1525 TLTIN
-1531 TDGELFQLK
+1531 NSADGELFQLK
-1540 MLKDFREFCSNS
+1540 MLKDFREFCSNG
-1552 DQRLSTYWSQ
+1552 DQRLANFWSQ
-1562 CQELRRKAQ
+1562 SQELKRKSL
-1571 KFEFNN
+1571 KFEYN
-1577 NNNDDEKPK
+1577 NNNDEPKII

>member
-17 YADADLVMNLKDHPN
+17 YDADLVMNLKDHPN

-42 DPDDE
+42 APDEE
-47 NGTHLLLQITESN
+47 NGTHLLLQITEFN
-60 GNAGRDVISI
+60 GSCGRDVISI
-70 ESGIAAAFKMRG
+70 ESGIANAFKMRPY
-82 FSSNVVMRIVNPAD
+82 SNVVMRIVKPAD

-123 TNTCVY
+123 TDTCVY

-162 DTKIVFRSSTSM
+162 ETKIVFRSSTSM

-208 QKWKKLSCNHEV
+208 QKWRKLSCNHEV

-235 DEFPAH
+235 DEFPEH
-241 MRDCLQLDYKGRFY
+241 MRDCLQQDYKGRFY

-289 LRYHEREHMKI
+289 LRYHERENMDI
-300 PPATN
+300 PTATN
-305 STATQGNF
+305 SSATQGNF

-435 PLQDAGEGGEGDDN
+435 QSTLHDGVAEGEGDEN
-449 ERHFLS
+449 ERNFLS

-533 HGTSGMLA
+533 HGTSAMLA

-573 GRALINPFDPSQV
+573 GRALINPFDPSHV

-621 TTHAGGSQLQQKPL
+621 PTQAGQQRPL
-635 QQLQN
+635 QQIQ
-640 GSGNNNNETEEY
+640 SICQSNNNNDQEDY
-652 GCENGEQYDQVSSQS
+652 GCENGEQYDRVSSHS
-667 LLRKS
+667 LISKS
-672 SSSQSFG
+672 ASSHSFV
-679 MGADGMDFFKRRQNS
+679 MGDDKNDFFKRRQNS
-694 LMNNALPANVPNLTA
+694 LMNPLPANVPNLTA
-709 TQAKSFLWGATGE
+709 TQAKSYLWGATGE

-737 IVEGEHHHLGNLEA
+737 IVEGEHHHLGGLEA
-751 LDRATPPDPYEAD
+751 LRAIDSPPDAEA
-764 AGAGGGG
+764 GS
-771 GGRAK
+771 GRGK

-859 DEKPS
+859 DEKP
-864 PAAVCSA
+864 PIAGACSS
-871 GSAVLPVKPPSEIQR
+871 GSAVLPVKPPCETNK

-915 PYPPITVDYR
+915 PYPPINVDYR

-982 LLPMGKENIVSKIAS
+982 LLPRENIVSKIAS

-1008 ADNTRDQVDDF
+1008 ADNTREQVEDF
-1019 VRLIEAVSKLKRQF
+1019 VRLIEAVSKLKRQY
-1033 ARKARVRHKTSISIF
+1033 ARKARQHDTPR
-1048 LASLFQDSPIAHSI
+1048 I
-1062 TKRRH
+1062 TEKH
-1067 STSIISRPQ
+1067 H
-1076 PNQGLMNSPFRERV
+1076 NQLNSPQQ
-1090 GSNRLPEK
+1090 
-1098 RPSINVRPK
+1098 SINVRPK
-1107 LENSRVP
+1107 LENGRIP
-1114 RIFPATDAVAAA
+1114 RIFPATDAAAAAGIAA

-1146 VEIFEAMK
+1146 PEIFEAMK
-1154 HPTTGVG
+1154 HPVNGVG
-1161 YFSQT
+1161 FFSQT

-1171 CTFLS
+1171 CTFVS
-1176 YDALIWL
+1176 YDALMWL

-1210 GDGNKPVVPGFVFY
+1210 GDWKKPVVPGFVFY
-1224 YIVQQDKNAKDYAPP
+1224 YVVPQDKNAKGDYAPP
-1239 LNDYSAFVNEWL
+1239 LDDYSAFVNEWL

-1266 VTTPVANFLRESP
+1266 LTTPVPNFLRESP
-1279 APQSWTETCS
+1279 APQSWTETSS

-1313 HVKHHTVLQPGFAFE
+1313 HVKHHTVLQPRFAFE

-1368 PFTRKSDPLRGPIFI
+1368 PFTKKSDPLRGPIFI
-1383 PLCTTFLPD
+1383 PLCTTFLPN
-1392 GASLF
+1392 GAALF
-1397 EGTCGAQNLNL
+1397 D
-1408 NNQRVLLIS
+1408 

-1427 MLFLQEAI
+1427 MLFFQEAI
-1435 LSKFGFLPCVLEKK
+1435 LGKFGFLPCVLEKQ
-1449 YGVGKD
+1449 YNVGKD
-1455 LPKEYQYVHCTGYM
+1455 LPKEYQYVHCTGNM
-1469 FALIRCATNNPQME
+1469 FALIRCATNNYQVE
-1483 SPVLQEANFTRCVYG
+1483 SPILKETNVTRCVYG

-1525 AQTITN
+1525 AQTIN
-1531 TDGELFQLK
+1531 NSADGELFQLK

-1552 DQRLSTYWSQ
+1552 DQRLSTFWTQS
-1562 CQELRRKAQ
+1562 QELKRRAQ
-1571 KFEFNN
+1571 KFENN
-1577 NNNDDEKPK
+1577 NNNTEEMKLK

>member
-17 YADADLVMNLKDHPN
+17 YDADLVMNLKDHPN

-42 DPDDE
+42 APDEE
-47 NGTHLLLQITESN
+47 NGTHLLLQITEFN
-60 GNAGRDVISI
+60 GSCGRDVISI
-70 ESGIAAAFKMRG
+70 ESGIANAFKMRQY
-82 FSSNVVMRIVNPAD
+82 SNVVMRIVNPAD

-123 TNTCVY
+123 TDTCVY

-208 QKWKKLSCNHEV
+208 QKWRKLSCNHEV

-227 TFYAAKSL
+227 TFYAAKCL
-235 DEFPAH
+235 DEFPEH
-241 MRDCLQLDYKGRFY
+241 MRDCLQQDYKGRFY

-305 STATQGNF
+305 SSATQGNF

-435 PLQDAGEGGEGDDN
+435 QLTLYDDAGEGGEGEEN
-449 ERHFLS
+449 ESHFLS

-533 HGTSGMLA
+533 HGTSAMLA

-621 TTHAGGSQLQQKPL
+621 TTQAGQQRPL
-635 QQLQN
+635 QQIQN
-640 GSGNNNNETEEY
+640 NSQAGSNNNNEQEDY
-652 GCENGEQYDQVSSQS
+652 GCENEEQYDRVSTRS
-667 LLRKS
+667 LLSKS
-672 SSSQSFG
+672 ASSQSFVIG
-679 MGADGMDFFKRRQNS
+679 DEKIDFFKRRQNS
-694 LMNNALPANVPNLTA
+694 LMNALPANVPNLTA
-709 TQAKSFLWGATGE
+709 TQAKSYLWGATGE
-722 QEWTPAITTVKHLRP
+722 QEWTPAITT
-737 IVEGEHHHLGNLEA
+737 
-751 LDRATPPDPYEAD
+751 
-764 AGAGGGG
+764 
-771 GGRAK
+771 
-776 IIIGVD
+776 GVD

-859 DEKPS
+859 DEKP
-864 PAAVCSA
+864 PTAGGCSS
-871 GSAVLPVKPPSEIQR
+871 GSAVQPVKPPCEINK

-901 SGSVITVTGYRPRH
+901 TGSVITVTGYRPRH
-915 PYPPITVDYR
+915 PYPPINVDYR

-982 LLPMGKENIVSKIAS
+982 LLPRENIVSKIAS

-1008 ADNTRDQVDDF
+1008 ADNTREQVEDF

-1033 ARKARVRHKTSISIF
+1033 ARRARQHDTPR
-1048 LASLFQDSPIAHSI
+1048 I
-1062 TKRRH
+1062 TEKH
-1067 STSIISRPQ
+1067 H
-1076 PNQGLMNSPFRERV
+1076 NQLNSPQQ
-1090 GSNRLPEK
+1090 
-1098 RPSINVRPK
+1098 SINVRPK
-1107 LENSRVP
+1107 LENGRIP
-1114 RIFPATDAVAAA
+1114 RIFPATDAAATAGLSA

-1154 HPTTGVG
+1154 HPVTGVG

-1171 CTFLS
+1171 CTFVS
-1176 YDALIWL
+1176 YDALMWL
-1183 KTRLNNGRHPLDLL
+1183 KTRLNNGRHPLELL

-1210 GDGNKPVVPGFVFY
+1210 GDWKKPVVPGFVFY
-1224 YIVQQDKNAKDYAPP
+1224 YVVQQDKNAKDYAPP
-1239 LNDYSAFVNEWL
+1239 LSDYSAFVNEWL
-1251 EIEFQGCSFLWHDEP
+1251 EIEFQGCSFLWYDEP
-1266 VTTPVANFLRESP
+1266 LTTPVPNFLRDSP

-1368 PFTRKSDPLRGPIFI
+1368 PFTKKSDPLRGPIFI
-1383 PLCTTFLPD
+1383 PLCTTFLPN
-1392 GASLF
+1392 GAALF
-1397 EGTCGAQNLNL
+1397 D
-1408 NNQRVLLIS
+1408 

-1435 LSKFGFLPCVLEKK
+1435 LAKFGFLPCVLEKK
-1449 YGVGKD
+1449 YSVGKD
-1455 LPKEYQYVHCTGYM
+1455 LPKEYQYVHCTGNM
-1469 FALIRCATNNPQME
+1469 FALIRCATNNYQVE
-1483 SPVLQEANFTRCVYG
+1483 SPILQEANVTRCVYG

-1525 AQTITN
+1525 AQTIN
-1531 TDGELFQLK
+1531 NSADGELFQLK

-1552 DQRLSTYWSQ
+1552 DQRLSTFWSQ
-1562 CQELRRKAQ
+1562 SQELKRKAQ

-1577 NNNDDEKPK
+1577 NNTDEVKPK

>member
-17 YADADLVMNLKDHPN
+17 YDADLVMNLKDHPN

-42 DPDDE
+42 APDEE
-47 NGTHLLLQITESN
+47 NGTHLLLQITEFN
-60 GNAGRDVISI
+60 GSCGRDVISI
-70 ESGIAAAFKMRG
+70 ESGIANAFKMRQY
-82 FSSNVVMRIVNPAD
+82 SNVVMRIVNPAD

-123 TNTCVY
+123 TDTCVY

-208 QKWKKLSCNHEV
+208 QKWRKLSCNHEV

-227 TFYAAKSL
+227 TFYAAKCL
-235 DEFPAH
+235 DEFPEH
-241 MRDCLQLDYKGRFY
+241 MRDCLQQDYKGRFY

-305 STATQGNF
+305 SSATQGNF

-435 PLQDAGEGGEGDDN
+435 QLTLYDDAGEGGEGEEN
-449 ERHFLS
+449 ESHFLS

-533 HGTSGMLA
+533 HGTSAMLA

-621 TTHAGGSQLQQKPL
+621 TTQAGQQRPL
-635 QQLQN
+635 QQIQN
-640 GSGNNNNETEEY
+640 NSQAGSNNNNEQEDY
-652 GCENGEQYDQVSSQS
+652 GCENEEQYDRVSTRS
-667 LLRKS
+667 LLSKS
-672 SSSQSFG
+672 ASSQSFVIG
-679 MGADGMDFFKRRQNS
+679 DEKIDFFKRRQNS
-694 LMNNALPANVPNLTA
+694 LMNALPANVPNLTA
-709 TQAKSFLWGATGE
+709 TQAKSYLWGATGE

-737 IVEGEHHHLGNLEA
+737 IVEGEHHHLGGLEA
-751 LDRATPPDPYEAD
+751 LRAVAVDPPPDPE
-764 AGAGGGG
+764 AGGGG
-771 GGRAK
+771 GRGK

-859 DEKPS
+859 DEKP
-864 PAAVCSA
+864 PTAGGCSS
-871 GSAVLPVKPPSEIQR
+871 GSAVQPVKPPCEINK

-901 SGSVITVTGYRPRH
+901 TGSVITVTGYRPRH
-915 PYPPITVDYR
+915 PYPPINVDYR

-982 LLPMGKENIVSKIAS
+982 LLPRENIVSKIAS

-1008 ADNTRDQVDDF
+1008 ADNTREQVEDF

-1033 ARKARVRHKTSISIF
+1033 ARRAR
-1048 LASLFQDSPIAHSI
+1048 DSPIAHSL

-1076 PNQGLMNSPFRERV
+1076 PNQHDTPRITEKHHNQLNSPQQ
-1090 GSNRLPEK
+1090 
-1098 RPSINVRPK
+1098 SINVRPK
-1107 LENSRVP
+1107 LENGRIP
-1114 RIFPATDAVAAA
+1114 RIFPATDAAATAGLSA

-1154 HPTTGVG
+1154 HPVTGVG

-1171 CTFLS
+1171 CTFVS
-1176 YDALIWL
+1176 YDALMWL
-1183 KTRLNNGRHPLDLL
+1183 KTRLNNGRHPLELL

-1210 GDGNKPVVPGFVFY
+1210 GDWKKPVVPGFVFY
-1224 YIVQQDKNAKDYAPP
+1224 YVVQQDKNAKDYAPP
-1239 LNDYSAFVNEWL
+1239 LSDYSAFVNEWL
-1251 EIEFQGCSFLWHDEP
+1251 EIEFQGCSFLWYDEP
-1266 VTTPVANFLRESP
+1266 LTTPVPNFLRDSP

-1368 PFTRKSDPLRGPIFI
+1368 PFTKKSDPLRGPIFI
-1383 PLCTTFLPD
+1383 PLCTTFLPN
-1392 GASLF
+1392 GAALF
-1397 EGTCGAQNLNL
+1397 D
-1408 NNQRVLLIS
+1408 

-1435 LSKFGFLPCVLEKK
+1435 LAKFGFLPCVLEKK
-1449 YGVGKD
+1449 YSVGKD
-1455 LPKEYQYVHCTGYM
+1455 LPKEYQYVHCTGNM
-1469 FALIRCATNNPQME
+1469 FALIRCATNNYQVE
-1483 SPVLQEANFTRCVYG
+1483 SPILQEANVTRCVYG

-1525 AQTITN
+1525 AQTIN
-1531 TDGELFQLK
+1531 NSADGELFQLK

-1552 DQRLSTYWSQ
+1552 DQRLSTFWSQ
-1562 CQELRRKAQ
+1562 SQELKRKAQ

-1577 NNNDDEKPK
+1577 NNTDEVKPK

>member
-12 GCNKS
+12 SCNKS
-17 YADADLVMNLKDHPN
+17 YDADLVLNLKDHPTAKVN
-32 ANVGDVVEIY
+32 DVVEIY
-42 DPDDE
+42 DPAHEDA
-47 NGTHLLLQITESN
+47 THLLLQITEFNDQSKT
-60 GNAGRDVISI
+60 GRDAISI
-70 ESGIAAAFKMRG
+70 ESGIAAQFKMRP
-82 FSSNVVMRIVNPAD
+82 FSTVVMRIVNPAD

-154 VASGVITE
+154 VASGVINE

-208 QKWKKLSCNHEV
+208 QKWKKLGCNHEV

-235 DEFPAH
+235 DEFPEH
-241 MRDCLQLDYKGRFY
+241 MRDCLQLDYKGRYY

-261 AIQNERCDDWCTV
+261 AIQNERNDDWCTV
-274 LGQLRKL
+274 LAQLRKL
-281 FTSYQATV
+281 FTSYQETV
-289 LRYHEREHMKI
+289 LRYHQRENMNI
-300 PPATN
+300 PPAMN
-305 STATQGNF
+305 STAAQGNF

-349 FSVDREL
+349 FEVDREL

-423 FIPRIKLPLFGS
+423 FIPRIKLPLFMS
-435 PLQDAGEGGEGDDN
+435 QNEPIDEETNEN
-449 ERHFLS
+449 ERNFLS
-455 CNQSEYK
+455 CNQSEYI

-494 KKTSVPSLETYAYR
+494 KKTSVPSFETYATR
-508 NNDWENLTPTQ
+508 NNDWENLTPTK
-519 IPAMRRKMSDPDIH
+519 IPSLRRKMSDPDIH

-541 ALQPDTTNLSESL
+541 ALTDTTNLSESL
-554 ASEKNSRRTIV
+554 ASEKNSRRAIV

-573 GRALINPFDPSQV
+573 GRALINPFDPSHV

-621 TTHAGGSQLQQKPL
+621 TPQAGTY
-635 QQLQN
+635 N
-640 GSGNNNNETEEY
+640 RHFNNNNNIDSDNTA
-652 GCENGEQYDQVSSQS
+652 NGESDQISTHSLLSKSSQQLSSANSEEKFDLLKKRNNS
-667 LLRKS
+667 LL
-672 SSSQSFG
+672 
-679 MGADGMDFFKRRQNS
+679 
-694 LMNNALPANVPNLTA
+694 NATPANVPNLTA
-709 TQAKSFLWGATGE
+709 TQAKSYLWGATGE
-722 QEWTPAITTVKHLRP
+722 QEWTPAITTVNVNATANAGKHLKP
-737 IVEGEHHHLGNLEA
+737 IVESELSFGTAPLEA
-751 LDRATPPDPYEAD
+751 PTE
-764 AGAGGGG
+764 AGGKG
-771 GGRAK
+771 K

-801 KRSLNNDYVIS
+801 KRSLHNDYVIS
-812 DYTLLPDDVNHD
+812 DYTLLPDDVNQD
-824 YAQSRA
+824 YAKDRA

-859 DEKPS
+859 EEKVPGVNTS
-864 PAAVCSA
+864 IASSVPGASTVQAT
-871 GSAVLPVKPPSEIQR
+871 SAVLPVKPPTETKK

-915 PYPPITVDYR
+915 PYPPINVDYR

-961 TRGDV
+961 TRGDT

-974 KYWRYRMY
+974 KYWRFRMY
-982 LLPMGKENIVSKIAS
+982 LLPRENILNKIS
-997 CQRCDIFPDVT
+997 FNHQHCDVF
-1008 ADNTRDQVDDF
+1008 ADQTVDRSTRDQIEDF
-1019 VRLIEAVSKLKRQF
+1019 LRLMETHVSKLKLQIG
-1033 ARKARVRHKTSISIF
+1033 RKARQHDTPRTRITEKHHNLIN
-1048 LASLFQDSPIAHSI
+1048 SLQQSFTGRQKNGRNLPIAD
-1062 TKRRH
+1062 
-1067 STSIISRPQ
+1067 
-1076 PNQGLMNSPFRERV
+1076 
-1090 GSNRLPEK
+1090 
-1098 RPSINVRPK
+1098 
-1107 LENSRVP
+1107 
-1114 RIFPATDAVAAA
+1114 ATVIPMHVQ
-1126 RDDQDDG
+1126 DDHDDG
-1133 FPVDIK
+1133 FPVDVK
-1139 FSPNATL
+1139 FSANATL
-1146 VEIFEAMK
+1146 ADIFEAMK
-1154 HPTTGVG
+1154 HPESGVG
-1161 YFSQT
+1161 YFTKT

-1171 CTFLS
+1171 CTFIS
-1176 YDALIWL
+1176 YDALMWL
-1183 KTRLNNGRHPLDLL
+1183 KTRLDSSRHPLELL

-1210 GDGNKPVVPGFVFY
+1210 GDWNQPIVPGFVFY
-1224 YIVQQDKNAKDYAPP
+1224 YVVQQDETAKDYAPP
-1239 LNDYSAFVNEWL
+1239 LNDYSAFANEWL
-1251 EIEFQGCSFLWHDEP
+1251 EIEFQGCSFLWYGEP
-1266 VTTPVANFLRESP
+1266 VPTNVPNFLRETP
-1279 APQSWTETCS
+1279 APQSWTDYCI
-1289 NKRVYRQSH
+1289 NKRIYRESH

-1313 HVKHHTVLQPGFAFE
+1313 HVKHHTVMQPGFAFE
-1328 IVVEWVTSSG
+1328 LVVEWVTSSG
-1338 PIVADLIGGWM
+1338 PIVSDLIAGWM
-1349 RKANQFNFL
+1349 RKANQCGYQL

-1368 PFTRKSDPLRGPIFI
+1368 PFTEKSDPLRGPIFI
-1383 PLCTTFLPD
+1383 PLCVTFLPD

-1397 EGTCGAQNLNL
+1397 
-1408 NNQRVLLIS
+1408 S
-1417 EFPEESRSDR
+1417 EFAEESKADR

-1435 LSKFGFLPCVLEKK
+1435 LTKFGFLPCVLDKK
-1449 YGVGKD
+1449 FSFNKD
-1455 LPKEYQYVHCTGYM
+1455 LPKEYQYVHCTGNM
-1469 FALIRCATNNPQME
+1469 FALIRCATNNYQVE
-1483 SPVLQEANFTRCVYG
+1483 SPSRQEANVTRCVYG

-1525 AQTITN
+1525 AQTIN
-1531 TDGELFQLK
+1531 NSADGELFQLK
-1540 MLKDFREFCSNS
+1540 MLKDFRDFCSNS
-1552 DQRLSTYWSQ
+1552 DQRL
-1562 CQELRRKAQ
+1562 Q
-1571 KFEFNN
+1571 KFWDHCQDLKKKSLMLENN
-1577 NNNDDEKPK
+1577 NNNNSSNLI

>member
-17 YADADLVMNLKDHPN
+17 YDADLVMNLKDHPN

-42 DPDDE
+42 APDEE
-47 NGTHLLLQITESN
+47 NGTHLLLQITEFN
-60 GNAGRDVISI
+60 GSCGRDVISI
-70 ESGIAAAFKMRG
+70 ESGIANAFKMRQY
-82 FSSNVVMRIVNPAD
+82 SNVVMRIVNPAD

-123 TNTCVY
+123 TDTCVY

-208 QKWKKLSCNHEV
+208 QKWRKLSCNHEV

-227 TFYAAKSL
+227 TFYAAKCL
-235 DEFPAH
+235 DEFPEH
-241 MRDCLQLDYKGRFY
+241 MRDCLQQDYKGRFY

-305 STATQGNF
+305 SSATQGNF

-435 PLQDAGEGGEGDDN
+435 QLTLYDDAGEGGEGEEN
-449 ERHFLS
+449 ESHFLS

-533 HGTSGMLA
+533 HGTSAMLA

-621 TTHAGGSQLQQKPL
+621 TTQAGQQRPL
-635 QQLQN
+635 QQIQN
-640 GSGNNNNETEEY
+640 NSQAGSNNNNEQEDY
-652 GCENGEQYDQVSSQS
+652 GCENEEQYDRVSTRS
-667 LLRKS
+667 LLSKS
-672 SSSQSFG
+672 ASSQSFVIG
-679 MGADGMDFFKRRQNS
+679 DEKIDFFKRRQNS
-694 LMNNALPANVPNLTA
+694 LMNALPANVPNLTA
-709 TQAKSFLWGATGE
+709 TQAKSYLWGATGE
-722 QEWTPAITTVKHLRP
+722 QEWTPAITT
-737 IVEGEHHHLGNLEA
+737 
-751 LDRATPPDPYEAD
+751 
-764 AGAGGGG
+764 
-771 GGRAK
+771 
-776 IIIGVD
+776 GVD

-859 DEKPS
+859 DEKP
-864 PAAVCSA
+864 PTAGGCSS
-871 GSAVLPVKPPSEIQR
+871 GSAVQPVKPPCEINK

-901 SGSVITVTGYRPRH
+901 TGSVITVTGYRPRH
-915 PYPPITVDYR
+915 PYPPINVDYR

-982 LLPMGKENIVSKIAS
+982 LLPRENIVSKIAS

-1008 ADNTRDQVDDF
+1008 ADNTREQVEDF

-1033 ARKARVRHKTSISIF
+1033 ARRAR
-1048 LASLFQDSPIAHSI
+1048 
-1062 TKRRH
+1062 
-1067 STSIISRPQ
+1067 
-1076 PNQGLMNSPFRERV
+1076 GLTNSPFRERV

-1107 LENSRVP
+1107 LENGRIP
-1114 RIFPATDAVAAA
+1114 RIFPATDAAATAGLSA

-1154 HPTTGVG
+1154 HPVTGVG

-1171 CTFLS
+1171 CTFVS
-1176 YDALIWL
+1176 YDALMWL
-1183 KTRLNNGRHPLDLL
+1183 KTRLNNGRHPLELL

-1210 GDGNKPVVPGFVFY
+1210 GDWKKPVVPGFVFY
-1224 YIVQQDKNAKDYAPP
+1224 YVVQQDKNAKDYAPP
-1239 LNDYSAFVNEWL
+1239 LSDYSAFVNEWL
-1251 EIEFQGCSFLWHDEP
+1251 EIEFQGCSFLWYDEP
-1266 VTTPVANFLRESP
+1266 LTTPVPNFLRDSP

-1368 PFTRKSDPLRGPIFI
+1368 PFTKKSDPLRGPIFI
-1383 PLCTTFLPD
+1383 PLCTTFLPN
-1392 GASLF
+1392 GAALF
-1397 EGTCGAQNLNL
+1397 D
-1408 NNQRVLLIS
+1408 

-1435 LSKFGFLPCVLEKK
+1435 LAKFGFLPCVLEKK
-1449 YGVGKD
+1449 YSVGKD
-1455 LPKEYQYVHCTGYM
+1455 LPKEYQYVHCTGNM
-1469 FALIRCATNNPQME
+1469 FALIRCATNNYQVE
-1483 SPVLQEANFTRCVYG
+1483 SPILQEANVTRCVYG

-1525 AQTITN
+1525 AQTIN
-1531 TDGELFQLK
+1531 NSADGELFQLK

-1552 DQRLSTYWSQ
+1552 DQRLSTFWSQ
-1562 CQELRRKAQ
+1562 SQELKRKAQ

-1577 NNNDDEKPK
+1577 NNTDEVKPK

>member
-1 MKLYKLNTHTR
+1 MKLYKLHTHTR

-17 YADADLVMNLKDHPN
+17 YDADLLMNPKDHPN

-42 DPDDE
+42 APDEE
-47 NGTHLLLQITESN
+47 NGTHLLLQITEFNNSC
-60 GNAGRDVISI
+60 GRDVISI
-70 ESGIAAAFKMRG
+70 ESGIATAFKMRPYT
-82 FSSNVVMRIVNPAD
+82 NVVMRIVDPAD

-123 TNTCVY
+123 TDTCVY

-145 YEMWSQGER
+145 YEMWSQGDR

-208 QKWKKLSCNHEV
+208 QKWRKLSCNHEV

-235 DEFPAH
+235 DEFPEH

-305 STATQGNF
+305 SSATQGNF

-435 PLQDAGEGGEGDDN
+435 QQTLHDAGVGEGVGDEGEEN

-533 HGTSGMLA
+533 HGTSAMLA

-621 TTHAGGSQLQQKPL
+621 ITPATGQPRPL
-635 QQLQN
+635 QQIYNN
-640 GSGNNNNETEEY
+640 GQTGGNNNNEQEDY
-652 GCENGEQYDQVSSQS
+652 GCESAEQYDRVSTHS
-667 LLRKS
+667 LLSKS
-672 SSSQSFG
+672 ASTHSFV
-679 MGADGMDFFKRRQNS
+679 MGDEKIDIFKRRQNS
-694 LMNNALPANVPNLTA
+694 LINALPANVPNLTA
-709 TQAKSFLWGATGE
+709 TQAKSYLWGATGE
-722 QEWTPAITTVKHLRP
+722 QEWTPAITTVQHLRP
-737 IVEGEHHHLGNLEA
+737 IVEGEHHHHLLGGLDPPADPEA
-751 LDRATPPDPYEAD
+751 
-764 AGAGGGG
+764 GVGCG
-771 GGRAK
+771 GGRGK

-812 DYTLLPDDVNHD
+812 DYTLLPDDVNHE

-859 DEKPS
+859 DEKPLS
-864 PAAVCSA
+864 VLGGCSS
-871 GSAVLPVKPPSEIQR
+871 GSAVLPLKPPCESKK

-915 PYPPITVDYR
+915 PYPPINVDYR

-982 LLPMGKENIVSKIAS
+982 LLPKETIVSKIAS
-997 CQRCDIFPDVT
+997 CQHCDVFPDLT
-1008 ADNTRDQVDDF
+1008 AADNTREQVEDF

-1033 ARKARVRHKTSISIF
+1033 ARKAR
-1048 LASLFQDSPIAHSI
+1048 DSPIAHSI

-1076 PNQGLMNSPFRERV
+1076 PNQGLTNSPFRERV

-1098 RPSINVRPK
+1098 PSINVRPK
-1107 LENSRVP
+1107 LENGRIS
-1114 RIFPATDAVAAA
+1114 RIFPATDAVAAAGIAA

-1154 HPTTGVG
+1154 HPVTGVG
-1161 YFSQT
+1161 YFAQT

-1176 YDALIWL
+1176 YDALMWL
-1183 KTRLNNGRHPLDLL
+1183 KTRLNNGRHPLELL

-1210 GDGNKPVVPGFVFY
+1210 GDWKRAVVPGFVFY
-1224 YIVQQDKNAKDYAPP
+1224 YVVQQDKNAKDYAPP
-1239 LNDYSAFVNEWL
+1239 LGDYSAFVNEWL
-1251 EIEFQGCSFLWHDEP
+1251 EIEFQGCSFLWHDE
-1266 VTTPVANFLRESP
+1266 VVATPVPNFLRDKP
-1279 APQSWTETCS
+1279 APQSWTESC
-1289 NKRVYRQSH
+1289 KRVYRQSH

-1368 PFTRKSDPLRGPIFI
+1368 PFTKKSDPLRGPIFI
-1383 PLCTTFLPD
+1383 PLCTTFLPN
-1392 GASLF
+1392 GAALF
-1397 EGTCGAQNLNL
+1397 E
-1408 NNQRVLLIS
+1408 
-1417 EFPEESRSDR
+1417 EFPEESRADR

-1435 LSKFGFLPCVLEKK
+1435 LTKFGFLPCVLEKK
-1449 YGVGKD
+1449 FSIGKD
-1455 LPKEYQYVHCTGYM
+1455 LPKEYQYVHCTGNM
-1469 FALIRCATNNPQME
+1469 FALIRCASNNYQVE
-1483 SPVLQEANFTRCVYG
+1483 SPIRLEAANVTRCVYG

-1525 AQTITN
+1525 AQTIN
-1531 TDGELFQLK
+1531 NSADGELFQLK
-1540 MLKDFREFCSNS
+1540 LLKDFREFCSNS
-1552 DQRLSTYWSQ
+1552 DQRLSAFWTQS
-1562 CQELRRKAQ
+1562 QELRRKAQ

-1577 NNNDDEKPK
+1577 NNNNNTEDIKIK

>member
-17 YADADLVMNLKDHPN
+17 YDADLVMNLKDHPN

-42 DPDDE
+42 APDEE
-47 NGTHLLLQITESN
+47 NGTHLLLQITEFN
-60 GNAGRDVISI
+60 GSCGRDVISI
-70 ESGIAAAFKMRG
+70 ESGIANAFKMRQY
-82 FSSNVVMRIVNPAD
+82 SNVVMRIVNPAD

-123 TNTCVY
+123 TDTCVY

-208 QKWKKLSCNHEV
+208 QKWRKLSCNHEV

-227 TFYAAKSL
+227 TFYAAKCL
-235 DEFPAH
+235 DEFPEH
-241 MRDCLQLDYKGRFY
+241 MRDCLQQDYKGRFY

-305 STATQGNF
+305 SSATQGNF

-435 PLQDAGEGGEGDDN
+435 QLTLYDGAGEGGDGEEN
-449 ERHFLS
+449 ESHFLS

-533 HGTSGMLA
+533 HGTSAMLA

-621 TTHAGGSQLQQKPL
+621 TTQACQQRPL
-635 QQLQN
+635 QQIQN
-640 GSGNNNNETEEY
+640 NSQTGSNNNNEQEDY
-652 GCENGEQYDQVSSQS
+652 GCENGEQYDRVSTHS
-667 LLRKS
+667 LLSKS
-672 SSSQSFG
+672 ASSQSFV
-679 MGADGMDFFKRRQNS
+679 MGEEKIDFFKRRQNS
-694 LMNNALPANVPNLTA
+694 LMNALPANVPNLTA
-709 TQAKSFLWGATGE
+709 TQAKSYLWGATGE
-722 QEWTPAITTVKHLRP
+722 QEWTPAITT
-737 IVEGEHHHLGNLEA
+737 
-751 LDRATPPDPYEAD
+751 
-764 AGAGGGG
+764 
-771 GGRAK
+771 
-776 IIIGVD
+776 GVD

-859 DEKPS
+859 DEKP
-864 PAAVCSA
+864 PTAIGCSS
-871 GSAVLPVKPPSEIQR
+871 GSAVQPVKPPCEINK

-901 SGSVITVTGYRPRH
+901 TGSVITVTGYRPRH
-915 PYPPITVDYR
+915 PYPPINVDYR

-982 LLPMGKENIVSKIAS
+982 LLPRENIVSKIAS

-1008 ADNTRDQVDDF
+1008 ADNTREQVEDF

-1033 ARKARVRHKTSISIF
+1033 ARRARQHDTPR
-1048 LASLFQDSPIAHSI
+1048 I
-1062 TKRRH
+1062 TEKH
-1067 STSIISRPQ
+1067 H
-1076 PNQGLMNSPFRERV
+1076 NQLNSPQQ
-1090 GSNRLPEK
+1090 
-1098 RPSINVRPK
+1098 SINVRPK
-1107 LENSRVP
+1107 LENGRIP
-1114 RIFPATDAVAAA
+1114 RIFPATDAAATAGLAA

-1154 HPTTGVG
+1154 HPVTGVG

-1171 CTFLS
+1171 CTFVS
-1176 YDALIWL
+1176 YDALMWL
-1183 KTRLNNGRHPLDLL
+1183 KTRLNNGRHPLELL

-1210 GDGNKPVVPGFVFY
+1210 GDWKKPVVPGFVFY
-1224 YIVQQDKNAKDYAPP
+1224 YVVQQDKNAKDYAPP
-1239 LNDYSAFVNEWL
+1239 LGDYSAFVNEWL
-1251 EIEFQGCSFLWHDEP
+1251 EIEFQGCSFLWYDEP
-1266 VTTPVANFLRESP
+1266 LTTPVPNFLRDSP

-1368 PFTRKSDPLRGPIFI
+1368 PFTKKSDPLRGPIFI
-1383 PLCTTFLPD
+1383 PLCTTFLPN
-1392 GASLF
+1392 GAALF
-1397 EGTCGAQNLNL
+1397 E
-1408 NNQRVLLIS
+1408 

-1435 LSKFGFLPCVLEKK
+1435 LAKFGFLPCVLEKK
-1449 YGVGKD
+1449 YSVGKD
-1455 LPKEYQYVHCTGYM
+1455 LPKEYQYVHCTGNM
-1469 FALIRCATNNPQME
+1469 FALIRCATNNYQVE
-1483 SPVLQEANFTRCVYG
+1483 SPILQEANVTRCVYG

-1525 AQTITN
+1525 AQTIN
-1531 TDGELFQLK
+1531 NSADGELFQLK

-1552 DQRLSTYWSQ
+1552 DQRLSTFWSQ
-1562 CQELRRKAQ
+1562 SQELKRKAQ

-1577 NNNDDEKPK
+1577 NNTDEVKPK

>member
-1 MKLYKLNTHTR
+1 MSRPLTY
-12 GCNKS
+12 
-17 YADADLVMNLKDHPN
+17 
-32 ANVGDVVEIY
+32 
-42 DPDDE
+42 
-47 NGTHLLLQITESN
+47 
-60 GNAGRDVISI
+60 
-70 ESGIAAAFKMRG
+70 
-82 FSSNVVMRIVNPAD
+82 SS
-96 VALDSI
+96 
-102 EITFK
+102 
-107 DQYMGR
+107 
-113 SEMWRLKTYL
+113 LKTD
-123 TNTCVY
+123 TCVY

-235 DEFPAH
+235 DEFPEH

-289 LRYHEREHMKI
+289 LRYHEREQMKI
-300 PPATN
+300 PLATN

-435 PLQDAGEGGEGDDN
+435 TLQDASEGGEDN

-462 HNSLFDYDAYDEQIF
+462 HNHLFDYDAYDEQIF

-494 KKTSVPSLETYAYR
+494 KKTSVPSLETYAY
-508 NNDWENLTPTQ
+508 NNEWENLTPTQ
-519 IPAMRRKMSDPDIH
+519 IPAIRRKMSDPDIH
-533 HGTSGMLA
+533 HGTSAMLA

-621 TTHAGGSQLQQKPL
+621 SSQAGQHQHQKPL
-635 QQLQN
+635 QPLQQN
-640 GSGNNNNETEEY
+640 GSNNNNEPEEY
-652 GCENGEQYDQVSSQS
+652 GGENGEQYDRVSSYSMLSKSVSSQS
-667 LLRKS
+667 EDKI
-672 SSSQSFG
+672 
-679 MGADGMDFFKRRQNS
+679 DFFKRRQNS
-694 LMNNALPANVPNLTA
+694 FMNALPANVPNLTA
-709 TQAKSFLWGATGE
+709 TQAKSYLWGATGE
-722 QEWTPAITTVKHLRP
+722 QEWTPAITT
-737 IVEGEHHHLGNLEA
+737 
-751 LDRATPPDPYEAD
+751 
-764 AGAGGGG
+764 
-771 GGRAK
+771 
-776 IIIGVD
+776 GVD

-801 KRSLNNDYVIS
+801 KRSLNNDYVIT

-864 PAAVCSA
+864 NGGGCSSS
-871 GSAVLPVKPPSEIQR
+871 SAVLPVKPPCEVKK

-915 PYPPITVDYR
+915 PYPPINVDYR

-982 LLPMGKENIVSKIAS
+982 LLPKENIVNKIAS
-997 CQRCDIFPDVT
+997 CQRCDIFPDAT
-1008 ADNTRDQVDDF
+1008 ADNTQDQVEDF

-1033 ARKARVRHKTSISIF
+1033 ARKAR
-1048 LASLFQDSPIAHSI
+1048 DSPIAHSI

-1076 PNQGLMNSPFRERV
+1076 PNQVNDTPRLTEKHHNQLNSQQQ
-1090 GSNRLPEK
+1090 
-1098 RPSINVRPK
+1098 SINVRPK
-1107 LENSRVP
+1107 LENGRIP
-1114 RIFPATDAVAAA
+1114 RNFPATDAVPAAGIVA

-1133 FPVDIK
+1133 
-1139 FSPNATL
+1139 
-1146 VEIFEAMK
+1146 
-1154 HPTTGVG
+1154 
-1161 YFSQT
+1161 
-1166 QSLPS
+1166 
-1171 CTFLS
+1171 
-1176 YDALIWL
+1176 
-1183 KTRLNNGRHPLDLL
+1183 
-1197 EAMRKERMICHAS
+1197 
-1210 GDGNKPVVPGFVFY
+1210 
-1224 YIVQQDKNAKDYAPP
+1224 
-1239 LNDYSAFVNEWL
+1239 
-1251 EIEFQGCSFLWHDEP
+1251 
-1266 VTTPVANFLRESP
+1266 
-1279 APQSWTETCS
+1279 
-1289 NKRVYRQSH
+1289 
-1298 LEIDVNQKSDRMEWG
+1298 
-1313 HVKHHTVLQPGFAFE
+1313 
-1328 IVVEWVTSSG
+1328 
-1338 PIVADLIGGWM
+1338 
-1349 RKANQFNFL
+1349 
-1358 VSVPADPMAE
+1358 
-1368 PFTRKSDPLRGPIFI
+1368 
-1383 PLCTTFLPD
+1383 
-1392 GASLF
+1392 
-1397 EGTCGAQNLNL
+1397 
-1408 NNQRVLLIS
+1408 
-1417 EFPEESRSDR
+1417 
-1427 MLFLQEAI
+1427 
-1435 LSKFGFLPCVLEKK
+1435 
-1449 YGVGKD
+1449 
-1455 LPKEYQYVHCTGYM
+1455 
-1469 FALIRCATNNPQME
+1469 
-1483 SPVLQEANFTRCVYG
+1483 
-1498 HTNNTNVPK
+1498 
-1507 KVGFLWAWNH
+1507 
-1517 MIPNKKWK
+1517 
-1525 AQTITN
+1525 
-1531 TDGELFQLK
+1531 
-1540 MLKDFREFCSNS
+1540 
-1552 DQRLSTYWSQ
+1552 
-1562 CQELRRKAQ
+1562 
-1571 KFEFNN
+1571 
-1577 NNNDDEKPK
+1577 

>member
-1 MKLYKLNTHTR
+1 MKQYKLHTHTR

-17 YADADLVMNLKDHPN
+17 YDADLLMNPKDHPN

-42 DPDDE
+42 APDEE
-47 NGTHLLLQITESN
+47 NGTHLLLQITEFNNSC
-60 GNAGRDVISI
+60 GRDVISI
-70 ESGIAAAFKMRG
+70 ESGIATAFNLR
-82 FSSNVVMRIVNPAD
+82 FYTNVVMRIVDPAD

-123 TNTCVY
+123 TDTCVY

-145 YEMWSQGER
+145 YEMWSQGDR

-188 DIHGDLYF
+188 DVHGDLYF

-208 QKWKKLSCNHEV
+208 QKWRKLSCNHEV

-227 TFYAAKSL
+227 TFYAAKCL
-235 DEFPAH
+235 DEFPEH

-305 STATQGNF
+305 SSATQGNF

-435 PLQDAGEGGEGDDN
+435 QQTLHDAGGGENGGDGADDN

-508 NNDWENLTPTQ
+508 NNDWENLTPIQ

-533 HGTSGMLA
+533 HGTSAMLA

-621 TTHAGGSQLQQKPL
+621 IPPSAGQQRPL
-635 QQLQN
+635 QQIYNNGQTG
-640 GSGNNNNETEEY
+640 GSGSNNNNEQEDY
-652 GCENGEQYDQVSSQS
+652 GCESAEQYDRVSSQS
-667 LLRKS
+667 LLSKS
-672 SSSQSFG
+672 ASMHSFA
-679 MGADGMDFFKRRQNS
+679 MCDEKIDLFKRRQNS
-694 LMNNALPANVPNLTA
+694 LMNALPANVPNLTD
-709 TQAKSFLWGATGE
+709 TQAKSYLWGATGE
-722 QEWTPAITTVKHLRP
+722 QEWTPAITTVQHLRP
-737 IVEGEHHHLGNLEA
+737 IVEGEHHHHLLGGLDPPADLEA
-751 LDRATPPDPYEAD
+751 
-764 AGAGGGG
+764 GVGC
-771 GGRAK
+771 GRGK

-812 DYTLLPDDVNHD
+812 DYTLLPDDVNHE

-859 DEKPS
+859 DEKPLS
-864 PAAVCSA
+864 MLGGCSS
-871 GSAVLPVKPPSEIQR
+871 GSAVLPLKPPCESKK

-915 PYPPITVDYR
+915 PYPPINVDYR

-982 LLPMGKENIVSKIAS
+982 LLPKESIVSKIAS
-997 CQRCDIFPDVT
+997 CQHCDVFPDVT
-1008 ADNTRDQVDDF
+1008 TTDNTREQVEDF

-1033 ARKARVRHKTSISIF
+1033 ARKARVR
-1048 LASLFQDSPIAHSI
+1048 LNRDSPIAHSI

-1076 PNQGLMNSPFRERV
+1076 PNQGLTNSPFRERV

-1098 RPSINVRPK
+1098 PSINIRPK
-1107 LENSRVP
+1107 MENGRIS
-1114 RIFPATDAVAAA
+1114 RIFPATDAVAAAGIAA

-1154 HPTTGVG
+1154 HPVTGVG
-1161 YFSQT
+1161 YFAQT

-1176 YDALIWL
+1176 YDALMWL
-1183 KTRLNNGRHPLDLL
+1183 KTRLNNGRHPLELL

-1210 GDGNKPVVPGFVFY
+1210 GDWKRVVVPGFVFY
-1224 YIVQQDKNAKDYAPP
+1224 YVVQQDKNAKDYAPP
-1239 LNDYSAFVNEWL
+1239 LGDYSAFVNEWL
-1251 EIEFQGCSFLWHDEP
+1251 EIEFQGCSFLWHDE
-1266 VTTPVANFLRESP
+1266 VLTTPVPNFLRDKP

-1289 NKRVYRQSH
+1289 NTEFLIINRVYRQSH

-1368 PFTRKSDPLRGPIFI
+1368 PFTKKSDPLRGPIFI
-1383 PLCTTFLPD
+1383 PLCTTFLPN
-1392 GASLF
+1392 GAALF
-1397 EGTCGAQNLNL
+1397 D
-1408 NNQRVLLIS
+1408 
-1417 EFPEESRSDR
+1417 EFPEETRSDR

-1435 LSKFGFLPCVLEKK
+1435 LTKFGFLPCVLEKK
-1449 YGVGKD
+1449 CSIGKD
-1455 LPKEYQYVHCTGYM
+1455 LPKEYQYVHCTGNM
-1469 FALIRCATNNPQME
+1469 FALIRCASNNYQME
-1483 SPVLQEANFTRCVYG
+1483 SPILLEPANVTRCVYG

-1525 AQTITN
+1525 AQTIN
-1531 TDGELFQLK
+1531 NSADGELFQLK

-1552 DQRLSTYWSQ
+1552 DQRLSAFWTQS
-1562 CQELRRKAQ
+1562 QELRRKAQ

-1577 NNNDDEKPK
+1577 NNTDDVKIK

>member
-1 MKLYKLNTHTR
+1 MKLFKLNTHTR

-17 YADADLVMNLKDHPN
+17 YDADLVLNPQDHPT
-32 ANVGDVVEIY
+32 AKVGDVVEIY
-42 DPDDE
+42 APDDE
-47 NGTHLLLQITESN
+47 NGTHLLLQITELNEQSKT
-60 GNAGRDVISI
+60 GRNVISI
-70 ESGIAAAFKMRG
+70 ESCIAIAFKMR
-82 FSSNVVMRIVNPAD
+82 SYSNVVMRIVNPAD

-154 VASGVITE
+154 VASGVITD

-208 QKWKKLSCNHEV
+208 QKWKKLGCNHEV

-241 MRDCLQLDYKGRFY
+241 MRDCLQQDYKGRYY

-261 AIQNERCDDWCTV
+261 AIQNERNDDWCTV
-274 LGQLRKL
+274 LAQLRKL
-281 FTSYQATV
+281 FTSYQETV
-289 LRYHEREHMKI
+289 LRYHERQNMRI
-300 PPATN
+300 PLATN

-423 FIPRIKLPLFGS
+423 FIPRIKLPILS
-435 PLQDAGEGGEGDDN
+435 HVDEADVEEN
-449 ERHFLS
+449 ERNFLS
-455 CNQSEYK
+455 CNQSEYI

-494 KKTSVPSLETYAYR
+494 KKTSVPSFETYAYR
-508 NNDWENLTPTQ
+508 NNDWENLTPTK
-519 IPAMRRKMSDPDIH
+519 IPSLRRKMSDPDIH

-541 ALQPDTTNLSESL
+541 TLTDTTNLSESL
-554 ASEKNSRRTIV
+554 ASEKNARRAIV

-573 GRALINPFDPSQV
+573 GRALINPFDPSHV

-621 TTHAGGSQLQQKPL
+621 AVPAACYNRQLHHS
-635 QQLQN
+635 N
-640 GSGNNNNETEEY
+640 SNNNNNNDQE
-652 GCENGEQYDQVSSQS
+652 EQYDQLSNHSLLSQSKSFSSQNFAMGED
-667 LLRKS
+667 KS
-672 SSSQSFG
+672 
-679 MGADGMDFFKRRQNS
+679 DFFKRRNTS
-694 LMNNALPANVPNLTA
+694 LVNAATAANVPNLTA
-709 TQAKSFLWGATGE
+709 TQAKSYLWGATGE
-722 QEWTPAITTVKHLRP
+722 QEWTPAITTENATATGKHMKP
-737 IVEGEHHHLGNLEA
+737 IVESEHYNFGRSRLEA
-751 LDRATPPDPYEAD
+751 TTEAV
-764 AGAGGGG
+764 GKG
-771 GGRAK
+771 K

-782 WKSLTIPACLPI
+782 WKSLSIPACLPI

-801 KRSLNNDYVIS
+801 KRSLHNDYVIS
-812 DYTLLPDDVNHD
+812 DYTLLPDDVNLD
-824 YAQSRA
+824 YAKSRA

-859 DEKPS
+859 EEKQPS
-864 PAAVCSA
+864 ASSCCSA
-871 GSAVLPVKPPSEIQR
+871 SGSCAPASNPTTSAVLPLKASCELNR

-892 GRIFHKISL
+892 GRIFHKITL

-915 PYPPITVDYR
+915 PYPPINVDYR

-948 ENFNWNHMDLYIC
+948 ENFSWNHMDLYIC

-974 KYWRYRMY
+974 KYWRFRMY
-982 LLPMGKENIVSKIAS
+982 LLPRESMVNKIVSFG
-997 CQRCDIFPDVT
+997 CQRCDIFTDAVV
-1008 ADNTRDQVDDF
+1008 DNTREQIEDF
-1019 VRLIEAVSKLKRQF
+1019 IRLIENVSKLKRQIC
-1033 ARKARVRHKTSISIF
+1033 RKAR
-1048 LASLFQDSPIAHSI
+1048 DSPTTHSL

-1067 STSIISRPQ
+1067 STSIISRPL
-1076 PNQGLMNSPFRERV
+1076 NQHDTPTPRIT
-1090 GSNRLPEK
+1090 EK
-1098 RPSINVRPK
+1098 NHNLLNPPQQSINVRPK
-1107 LENSRVP
+1107 PDPSRIS
-1114 RIFPATDAVAAA
+1114 RILPGTDAATAAA
-1126 RDDQDDG
+1126 SAVVPRDDQDDG

-1139 FSPNATL
+1139 FSANATL
-1146 VEIFEAMK
+1146 AEMFEAMK
-1154 HPTTGVG
+1154 HPVNGVG
-1161 YFSQT
+1161 FFTQT

-1171 CTFLS
+1171 CTFIS
-1176 YDALIWL
+1176 YDALMWL
-1183 KTRLNNGRHPLDLL
+1183 KARLTNGRHPLDLL

-1210 GDGNKPVVPGFVFY
+1210 GDWNQPIVPGFVFY
-1224 YIVQQDKNAKDYAPP
+1224 YVVQQDRNAKDYAPP

-1251 EIEFQGCSFLWHDEP
+1251 EIELQGCSFLWHDEP
-1266 VTTPVANFLRESP
+1266 APTNVPNFLRETP
-1279 APQSWTETCS
+1279 APQSWREYCKS
-1289 NKRVYRQSH
+1289 KRVCRKSH

-1313 HVKHHTVLQPGFAFE
+1313 HVKHHTVMQPGFAFE
-1328 IVVEWVTSSG
+1328 LVVEWVTSSG
-1338 PIVADLIGGWM
+1338 PIVSDLISGWM
-1349 RKANQFNFL
+1349 RKANHCGYQL

-1368 PFTRKSDPLRGPIFI
+1368 PFTEKSDPLRGPIFI
-1383 PLCTTFLPD
+1383 PLCVTFLPN
-1392 GASLF
+1392 GATLF
-1397 EGTCGAQNLNL
+1397 D
-1408 NNQRVLLIS
+1408 
-1417 EFPEESRSDR
+1417 EFPEDSRADR

-1435 LSKFGFLPCVLEKK
+1435 LARFGFMPCVLEEKFTQK
-1449 YGVGKD
+1449 KD
-1455 LPKEYQYVHCTGYM
+1455 LPKEYQYVHCTGNM
-1469 FALIRCATNNPQME
+1469 FALIRCASNKFQVE
-1483 SPVLQEANFTRCVYG
+1483 SPSRQEANVTRCVYG

-1507 KVGFLWAWNH
+1507 KVGFLWSWNH

-1525 AQTITN
+1525 ALTIN
-1531 TDGELFQLK
+1531 NSADGELFQLK

-1552 DQRLSTYWSQ
+1552 DQRLANFWAHS
-1562 CQELRRKAQ
+1562 QELKRKSL
-1571 KFEFNN
+1571 KFEYNNNN
-1577 NNNDDEKPK
+1577 NNNDEPKII

>member
-17 YADADLVMNLKDHPN
+17 YDADLVMNLKDHPN

-42 DPDDE
+42 APDEE
-47 NGTHLLLQITESN
+47 NGTHLLLQITEFN
-60 GNAGRDVISI
+60 GSCGRDVISI
-70 ESGIAAAFKMRG
+70 ESGIANAFKMRQY
-82 FSSNVVMRIVNPAD
+82 SNVVMRIVNPAD

-123 TNTCVY
+123 TDTCVY

-208 QKWKKLSCNHEV
+208 QKWRKLSCNHEV

-227 TFYAAKSL
+227 TFYAAKCL
-235 DEFPAH
+235 DEFPEH
-241 MRDCLQLDYKGRFY
+241 MRDCLQQDYKGRFY

-305 STATQGNF
+305 SSATQGNF

-435 PLQDAGEGGEGDDN
+435 QLTLYDGAGEGGDGEEN
-449 ERHFLS
+449 ESHFLS

-533 HGTSGMLA
+533 HGTSAMLA

-621 TTHAGGSQLQQKPL
+621 TTQACQQRPL
-635 QQLQN
+635 QQIQN
-640 GSGNNNNETEEY
+640 NSQTGSNNNNEQEDY
-652 GCENGEQYDQVSSQS
+652 GCENGEQYDRVSTHS
-667 LLRKS
+667 LLSKS
-672 SSSQSFG
+672 ASSQSFV
-679 MGADGMDFFKRRQNS
+679 MGEEKIDFFKRRQNS
-694 LMNNALPANVPNLTA
+694 LMNALPANVPNLTA
-709 TQAKSFLWGATGE
+709 TQAKSYLWGATGE

-737 IVEGEHHHLGNLEA
+737 IVEGEHHHLGGLEA
-751 LDRATPPDPYEAD
+751 LRAVAVDPPPDPE
-764 AGAGGGG
+764 AGGGG
-771 GGRAK
+771 GGRGK

-859 DEKPS
+859 DEKP
-864 PAAVCSA
+864 PTAIGCSS
-871 GSAVLPVKPPSEIQR
+871 GSAVQPVKPPCEINK

-901 SGSVITVTGYRPRH
+901 TGSVITVTGYRPRH
-915 PYPPITVDYR
+915 PYPPINVDYR

-982 LLPMGKENIVSKIAS
+982 LLPRENIVSKIAS

-1008 ADNTRDQVDDF
+1008 ADNTREQVEDF

-1033 ARKARVRHKTSISIF
+1033 ARRARHDTPR
-1048 LASLFQDSPIAHSI
+1048 I
-1062 TKRRH
+1062 TEKH
-1067 STSIISRPQ
+1067 H
-1076 PNQGLMNSPFRERV
+1076 NQLNSPQQ
-1090 GSNRLPEK
+1090 
-1098 RPSINVRPK
+1098 SINVRPK
-1107 LENSRVP
+1107 LENGRIP
-1114 RIFPATDAVAAA
+1114 RIFPATDAAATAGLAA

-1154 HPTTGVG
+1154 HPVTGVG

-1171 CTFLS
+1171 CTFVS
-1176 YDALIWL
+1176 YDALMWL
-1183 KTRLNNGRHPLDLL
+1183 KTRLNNGRHPLELL

-1210 GDGNKPVVPGFVFY
+1210 GDWKKPVVPGFVFY
-1224 YIVQQDKNAKDYAPP
+1224 YVVQQDKNAKDYAPP
-1239 LNDYSAFVNEWL
+1239 LGDYSAFVNEWL
-1251 EIEFQGCSFLWHDEP
+1251 EIEFQGCSFLWYDEP
-1266 VTTPVANFLRESP
+1266 LTTPVPNFLRDSP

-1368 PFTRKSDPLRGPIFI
+1368 PFTKKSDPLRGPIFI
-1383 PLCTTFLPD
+1383 PLCTTFLPN
-1392 GASLF
+1392 GAALF
-1397 EGTCGAQNLNL
+1397 E
-1408 NNQRVLLIS
+1408 

-1435 LSKFGFLPCVLEKK
+1435 LAKFGFLPCVLEKK
-1449 YGVGKD
+1449 YSVGKD
-1455 LPKEYQYVHCTGYM
+1455 LPKEYQYVHCTGNM
-1469 FALIRCATNNPQME
+1469 FALIRCATNNYQVE
-1483 SPVLQEANFTRCVYG
+1483 SPILQEANVTRCVYG

-1525 AQTITN
+1525 AQTIN
-1531 TDGELFQLK
+1531 NSADGELFQLK

-1552 DQRLSTYWSQ
+1552 DQRLSTFWSQ
-1562 CQELRRKAQ
+1562 SQELKRKAQ

-1577 NNNDDEKPK
+1577 NNTDEVKPK

>member
-1 MKLYKLNTHTR
+1 MPAMKLYKLTTHTR

-17 YADADLVMNLKDHPN
+17 YDADLVMNLKDHPN

-42 DPDDE
+42 APDDE
-47 NGTHLLLQITESN
+47 NGTHLLLQITEFN
-60 GNAGRDVISI
+60 VNAGRDVISI
-70 ESGIAAAFKMRG
+70 ESGIAAAFKMRAY
-82 FSSNVVMRIVNPAD
+82 SNVVMRIVNPAD

-123 TNTCVY
+123 TDTCVY

-235 DEFPAH
+235 DEFPEH

-435 PLQDAGEGGEGDDN
+435 TLQDASEGGEDN

-462 HNSLFDYDAYDEQIF
+462 HNHLFDYDAYDEQIF

-494 KKTSVPSLETYAYR
+494 KKTSVPSLETYAY
-508 NNDWENLTPTQ
+508 NNEWENLTPTQ
-519 IPAMRRKMSDPDIH
+519 IPAIRRKMSDPDIH
-533 HGTSGMLA
+533 HGTSAMLA
-541 ALQPDTTNLSESL
+541 ALQPDATNLSESL

-621 TTHAGGSQLQQKPL
+621 SSQAGQHQHQKPL
-635 QQLQN
+635 QPLQQN
-640 GSGNNNNETEEY
+640 GSNNNNEPEEY
-652 GCENGEQYDQVSSQS
+652 GGENGEQYDRVSSYSMLSKSVSSQS
-667 LLRKS
+667 EDKI
-672 SSSQSFG
+672 
-679 MGADGMDFFKRRQNS
+679 DFFKRRQNS
-694 LMNNALPANVPNLTA
+694 FMNALPANVPNLTA
-709 TQAKSFLWGATGE
+709 TQAKSYLWGATGE
-722 QEWTPAITTVKHLRP
+722 QEWTPAITTAKHLRP
-737 IVEGEHHHLGNLEA
+737 IVEGEHHHLGDLEA
-751 LDRATPPDPYEAD
+751 LETASPPDPLEAE
-764 AGAGGGG
+764 AGGGG
-771 GGRAK
+771 RGK

-801 KRSLNNDYVIS
+801 KRSLNNDYVIT

-864 PAAVCSA
+864 NGGGCSSS
-871 GSAVLPVKPPSEIQR
+871 SAVLPVKPPCEIKK

-915 PYPPITVDYR
+915 PYPPINVDYR

-982 LLPMGKENIVSKIAS
+982 LLPRENIVNKIAS
-997 CQRCDIFPDVT
+997 CQRCDIFPDAT
-1008 ADNTRDQVDDF
+1008 ADNTQDQVEDF

-1033 ARKARVRHKTSISIF
+1033 ARKAR
-1048 LASLFQDSPIAHSI
+1048 DSPIAHSI

-1107 LENSRVP
+1107 LENGRIP
-1114 RIFPATDAVAAA
+1114 RNFPATDAVPAAGIAA

-1146 VEIFEAMK
+1146 AEIFEAMK
-1154 HPTTGVG
+1154 HPVTGVG
-1161 YFSQT
+1161 YFSKT

-1171 CTFLS
+1171 CTFIS
-1176 YDALIWL
+1176 YDALMWL
-1183 KTRLNNGRHPLDLL
+1183 KTRLNNGRHPLELL

-1210 GDGNKPVVPGFVFY
+1210 GDWNKPVVPGFVFY
-1224 YIVQQDKNAKDYAPP
+1224 YVVQQDKNSKDYAQP

-1251 EIEFQGCSFLWHDEP
+1251 EIEFQGCSFLWHDEQ
-1266 VTTPVANFLRESP
+1266 VATPVPNFLRESP
-1279 APQSWTETCS
+1279 APQSWTDASS

-1392 GASLF
+1392 GAALF
-1397 EGTCGAQNLNL
+1397 E
-1408 NNQRVLLIS
+1408 

-1449 YGVGKD
+1449 YTVGKD
-1455 LPKEYQYVHCTGYM
+1455 LPKEYQYVHCTGNM
-1469 FALIRCATNNPQME
+1469 FALIRCATNSNTQVE
-1483 SPVLQEANFTRCVYG
+1483 SPIHQEEEANFTRCVYG

-1525 AQTITN
+1525 AQTIN
-1531 TDGELFQLK
+1531 NSADGELFQLK
-1540 MLKDFREFCSNS
+1540 LLKDFREFCSNG
-1552 DQRLSTYWSQ
+1552 DHRLATFWAQSQ
-1562 CQELRRKAQ
+1562 EIKRKAQ

-1577 NNNDDEKPK
+1577 NNNDEVKPK

>member
-1 MKLYKLNTHTR
+1 MSYVDIMRNEQMFLELNNKDNIKLYKLYTHTR

-17 YADADLVMNLKDHPN
+17 YDADLVMNLKDHPN

-42 DPDDE
+42 AHNEE
-47 NGTHLLLQITESN
+47 NDTRLLLQITEFN
-60 GNAGRDVISI
+60 GSCGRDLISI
-70 ESGIAAAFKMRG
+70 ESGIAHAFKMRPY
-82 FSSNVVMRIVNPAD
+82 SNVVMRKVNPAD

-123 TNTCVY
+123 TDTCVY

-208 QKWKKLSCNHEV
+208 QKWRKLSCNHEV

-235 DEFPAH
+235 DEFPEH
-241 MRDCLQLDYKGRFY
+241 MRDCLQQDYKGRFY

-289 LRYHEREHMKI
+289 LRYHERENMKI

-305 STATQGNF
+305 SSATQGNF

-435 PLQDAGEGGEGDDN
+435 QLTLYDGAGEGEGEEN

-533 HGTSGMLA
+533 HGTSAMLA

-554 ASEKNSRRTIV
+554 ASEKNSRRAIV

-621 TTHAGGSQLQQKPL
+621 TTQAGQQRPL
-635 QQLQN
+635 QQIQN
-640 GSGNNNNETEEY
+640 NSQSGSINNNDQEDY
-652 GCENGEQYDQVSSQS
+652 GCESNEQYDRVSSHS
-667 LLRKS
+667 LLSKS
-672 SSSQSFG
+672 ASSQSFV
-679 MGADGMDFFKRRQNS
+679 MGDEKIDFFKRRQNS
-694 LMNNALPANVPNLTA
+694 LMNALPANVPNLTA
-709 TQAKSFLWGATGE
+709 TQAKSYLWGATGE
-722 QEWTPAITTVKHLRP
+722 QEWTPAITT
-737 IVEGEHHHLGNLEA
+737 
-751 LDRATPPDPYEAD
+751 
-764 AGAGGGG
+764 
-771 GGRAK
+771 
-776 IIIGVD
+776 GVD

-859 DEKPS
+859 DEKP
-864 PAAVCSA
+864 PTAGGCSSA
-871 GSAVLPVKPPSEIQR
+871 SAVLPVKPPCETNK

-901 SGSVITVTGYRPRH
+901 TGSVITVTGYRPRH
-915 PYPPITVDYR
+915 PYPPINVDYR

-982 LLPMGKENIVSKIAS
+982 LLPRENIVSKIAS
-997 CQRCDIFPDVT
+997 CQRCDIFPDAT
-1008 ADNTRDQVDDF
+1008 ADNTREQVEDF

-1033 ARKARVRHKTSISIF
+1033 ARKARQHDTPR
-1048 LASLFQDSPIAHSI
+1048 I
-1062 TKRRH
+1062 TEKH
-1067 STSIISRPQ
+1067 H
-1076 PNQGLMNSPFRERV
+1076 NQLNSPQQ
-1090 GSNRLPEK
+1090 
-1098 RPSINVRPK
+1098 SINVRPK
-1107 LENSRVP
+1107 LESGRIP
-1114 RIFPATDAVAAA
+1114 RIFPATDAAAAAGTAA

-1154 HPTTGVG
+1154 HPVTGVG

-1171 CTFLS
+1171 CTFVS
-1176 YDALIWL
+1176 YDALMWL
-1183 KTRLNNGRHPLDLL
+1183 KTRLHHGRHPLELL

-1210 GDGNKPVVPGFVFY
+1210 GDWKKPVVPGFVFY
-1224 YIVQQDKNAKDYAPP
+1224 YVVQQDKNAKDYAPP

-1251 EIEFQGCSFLWHDEP
+1251 EIEFQGCNFLWHDEP
-1266 VTTPVANFLRESP
+1266 VTTSVPNFLRDSP

-1368 PFTRKSDPLRGPIFI
+1368 PFTKKSDPLRGPIFI
-1383 PLCTTFLPD
+1383 PLCTTFLPNAA
-1392 GASLF
+1392 GLF
-1397 EGTCGAQNLNL
+1397 D
-1408 NNQRVLLIS
+1408 

-1435 LSKFGFLPCVLEKK
+1435 LGKFGFLPCVLEKK
-1449 YGVGKD
+1449 YSIGKD
-1455 LPKEYQYVHCTGYM
+1455 LPKEYQYVHRTGNM
-1469 FALIRCATNNPQME
+1469 FALIRCASNNYQVE
-1483 SPVLQEANFTRCVYG
+1483 SPILQEANVTRCVYG

-1525 AQTITN
+1525 AQTISN
-1531 TDGELFQLK
+1531 SADGELFQLK
-1540 MLKDFREFCSNS
+1540 LLKDFREFCSNS
-1552 DQRLSTYWSQ
+1552 DLRLSTFWSQ
-1562 CQELRRKAQ
+1562 SQELKCKAQ

-1577 NNNDDEKPK
+1577 NNTDEVKVT

>member
-17 YADADLVMNLKDHPN
+17 YDADLVMNLKDHPN

-42 DPDDE
+42 APDEE
-47 NGTHLLLQITESN
+47 NGTHLLLQITEFN
-60 GNAGRDVISI
+60 GSCGRDVISI
-70 ESGIAAAFKMRG
+70 ESGIANAFKMRQY
-82 FSSNVVMRIVNPAD
+82 SNVVMRIVNPAD

-123 TNTCVY
+123 TDTCVY

-208 QKWKKLSCNHEV
+208 QKWRKLSCNHEV

-227 TFYAAKSL
+227 TFYAAKCL
-235 DEFPAH
+235 DEFPEH
-241 MRDCLQLDYKGRFY
+241 MRDCLQQDYKGRFY

-305 STATQGNF
+305 SSATQGNF

-435 PLQDAGEGGEGDDN
+435 QLTLYDDAGEGGEGEEN
-449 ERHFLS
+449 ESHFLS

-533 HGTSGMLA
+533 HGTSAMLA

-621 TTHAGGSQLQQKPL
+621 TTQAGQQRPL
-635 QQLQN
+635 QQIQN
-640 GSGNNNNETEEY
+640 NSQAGSNNNNEQEDY
-652 GCENGEQYDQVSSQS
+652 GCENEEQYDRVSTRS
-667 LLRKS
+667 LLSKS
-672 SSSQSFG
+672 ASSQSFVIG
-679 MGADGMDFFKRRQNS
+679 DEKIDFFKRRQNS
-694 LMNNALPANVPNLTA
+694 LMNALPANVPNLTA
-709 TQAKSFLWGATGE
+709 TQAKSYLWGATGE

-737 IVEGEHHHLGNLEA
+737 IVEGEHHHLGGLEA
-751 LDRATPPDPYEAD
+751 LRAVAVDPPPDPE
-764 AGAGGGG
+764 AGGGG
-771 GGRAK
+771 GRGK

-859 DEKPS
+859 DEKP
-864 PAAVCSA
+864 PTAGGCSS
-871 GSAVLPVKPPSEIQR
+871 GSAVQPVKPPCEINK

-901 SGSVITVTGYRPRH
+901 TGSVITVTGYRPRH
-915 PYPPITVDYR
+915 PYPPINVDYR

-982 LLPMGKENIVSKIAS
+982 LLPRENIVSKIAS

-1008 ADNTRDQVDDF
+1008 ADNTREQVEDF

-1033 ARKARVRHKTSISIF
+1033 ARRAR
-1048 LASLFQDSPIAHSI
+1048 
-1062 TKRRH
+1062 
-1067 STSIISRPQ
+1067 
-1076 PNQGLMNSPFRERV
+1076 GLTNSPFRERV

-1107 LENSRVP
+1107 LENGRIP
-1114 RIFPATDAVAAA
+1114 RIFPATDAAATAGLSA

-1154 HPTTGVG
+1154 HPVTGVG

-1171 CTFLS
+1171 CTFVS
-1176 YDALIWL
+1176 YDALMWL
-1183 KTRLNNGRHPLDLL
+1183 KTRLNNGRHPLELL

-1210 GDGNKPVVPGFVFY
+1210 GDWKKPVVPGFVFY
-1224 YIVQQDKNAKDYAPP
+1224 YVVQQDKNAKDYAPP
-1239 LNDYSAFVNEWL
+1239 LSDYSAFVNEWL
-1251 EIEFQGCSFLWHDEP
+1251 EIEFQGCSFLWYDEP
-1266 VTTPVANFLRESP
+1266 LTTPVPNFLRDSP

-1368 PFTRKSDPLRGPIFI
+1368 PFTKKSDPLRGPIFI
-1383 PLCTTFLPD
+1383 PLCTTFLPN
-1392 GASLF
+1392 GAALF
-1397 EGTCGAQNLNL
+1397 D
-1408 NNQRVLLIS
+1408 

-1435 LSKFGFLPCVLEKK
+1435 LAKFGFLPCVLEKK
-1449 YGVGKD
+1449 YSVGKD
-1455 LPKEYQYVHCTGYM
+1455 LPKEYQYVHCTGNM
-1469 FALIRCATNNPQME
+1469 FALIRCATNNYQVE
-1483 SPVLQEANFTRCVYG
+1483 SPILQEANVTRCVYG

-1525 AQTITN
+1525 AQTIN
-1531 TDGELFQLK
+1531 NSADGELFQLK

-1552 DQRLSTYWSQ
+1552 DQRLSTFWSQ
-1562 CQELRRKAQ
+1562 SQELKRKAQ

-1577 NNNDDEKPK
+1577 NNTDEVKPK

>member
-17 YADADLVMNLKDHPN
+17 YDADLVMNLKDHPN

-42 DPDDE
+42 APDEE
-47 NGTHLLLQITESN
+47 NGTHLLLQITEFN
-60 GNAGRDVISI
+60 GSCGRDVISI
-70 ESGIAAAFKMRG
+70 ESGIAIAFKMR
-82 FSSNVVMRIVNPAD
+82 SYSNVVMRIVNPAD

-123 TNTCVY
+123 TDTCVY

-208 QKWKKLSCNHEV
+208 QKWRKLSCNHEV

-235 DEFPAH
+235 DEFPEH
-241 MRDCLQLDYKGRFY
+241 MRDCLQQDYKGRFY

-289 LRYHEREHMKI
+289 LRYHERENMEI

-305 STATQGNF
+305 SSATQGNF

-435 PLQDAGEGGEGDDN
+435 QLTLHDGVGEGEGEEN

-533 HGTSGMLA
+533 HGTSAMLA

-554 ASEKNSRRTIV
+554 ASEKNSRRAIV

-621 TTHAGGSQLQQKPL
+621 PNQPGQQRPL
-635 QQLQN
+635 QQIQSICQS
-640 GSGNNNNETEEY
+640 GSNNNNDQEDY
-652 GCENGEQYDQVSSQS
+652 GCDSGEQYDRVSSHTLIS
-667 LLRKS
+667 KS
-672 SSSQSFG
+672 ASSQSFV
-679 MGADGMDFFKRRQNS
+679 MGDEKIDFFKRRQNS
-694 LMNNALPANVPNLTA
+694 LMNPLPANVPNLTA
-709 TQAKSFLWGATGE
+709 TQAKSYLWGATGE
-722 QEWTPAITTVKHLRP
+722 QEWTPAITT
-737 IVEGEHHHLGNLEA
+737 
-751 LDRATPPDPYEAD
+751 
-764 AGAGGGG
+764 
-771 GGRAK
+771 
-776 IIIGVD
+776 GVD

-859 DEKPS
+859 DEKP
-864 PAAVCSA
+864 PTAGGCSSA
-871 GSAVLPVKPPSEIQR
+871 SAVLPVKPPCETNK

-915 PYPPITVDYR
+915 PYPPINVDYR

-982 LLPMGKENIVSKIAS
+982 LLPRENIVSKIAS

-1008 ADNTRDQVDDF
+1008 ADNTREQVEDF
-1019 VRLIEAVSKLKRQF
+1019 VRLIEAVSKLKRQY
-1033 ARKARVRHKTSISIF
+1033 ARKARQHDTPR
-1048 LASLFQDSPIAHSI
+1048 I
-1062 TKRRH
+1062 TEKH
-1067 STSIISRPQ
+1067 H
-1076 PNQGLMNSPFRERV
+1076 NQLNSPQQ
-1090 GSNRLPEK
+1090 
-1098 RPSINVRPK
+1098 SINVRPK
-1107 LENSRVP
+1107 LENGRIP
-1114 RIFPATDAVAAA
+1114 RIFPATDAAAAPGIAA

-1146 VEIFEAMK
+1146 PEIFEAMK
-1154 HPTTGVG
+1154 HPVNGVG
-1161 YFSQT
+1161 FFSQT

-1171 CTFLS
+1171 CTFVS
-1176 YDALIWL
+1176 YDALMWL

-1210 GDGNKPVVPGFVFY
+1210 GDWKKPVVPGFVFY
-1224 YIVQQDKNAKDYAPP
+1224 YVVQQDKNAKDYAPP
-1239 LNDYSAFVNEWL
+1239 LDDYSAFVNEWL

-1266 VTTPVANFLRESP
+1266 VTTPVPNFLRDSP
-1279 APQSWTETCS
+1279 APQSWTETSS

-1313 HVKHHTVLQPGFAFE
+1313 HVKHHTVLQPRFAFE

-1368 PFTRKSDPLRGPIFI
+1368 PFTKKSDPLRGPIFI
-1383 PLCTTFLPD
+1383 PLCTTFLPN
-1392 GASLF
+1392 GATLF
-1397 EGTCGAQNLNL
+1397 D
-1408 NNQRVLLIS
+1408 
-1417 EFPEESRSDR
+1417 EFPEESRADR

-1435 LSKFGFLPCVLEKK
+1435 LGKFGFLPCVLEKK
-1449 YGVGKD
+1449 YSVGKD
-1455 LPKEYQYVHCTGYM
+1455 LPKEYQYVHCTGNM
-1469 FALIRCATNNPQME
+1469 FALIRCATNNYQVE
-1483 SPVLQEANFTRCVYG
+1483 SPILKEANVTRCVYG

-1525 AQTITN
+1525 AQTIN
-1531 TDGELFQLK
+1531 NSADGELFQLK

-1552 DQRLSTYWSQ
+1552 DQRLSTFWTQS
-1562 CQELRRKAQ
+1562 QELKRRAQ
-1571 KFEFNN
+1571 KFENN
-1577 NNNDDEKPK
+1577 NNNTEEVKLK

>member
-17 YADADLVMNLKDHPN
+17 YESDLVLNPQDHPT
-32 ANVGDVVEIY
+32 AKVGDVVEIY
-42 DPDDE
+42 APDDE
-47 NGTHLLLQITESN
+47 NGTHLLLQITELNEQSKT
-60 GNAGRDVISI
+60 GRNVISI
-70 ESGIAAAFKMRG
+70 ESGIATAFKMR
-82 FSSNVVMRIVNPAD
+82 SYSNVVMRIVNPAN

-107 DQYMGR
+107 EQYMGR

-129 VNKKIDYNDM
+129 ANKKIDYNDM

-154 VASGVITE
+154 VASGVITD

-241 MRDCLQLDYKGRFY
+241 MRDCLQQDYKGRYY

-261 AIQNERCDDWCTV
+261 AIQNERNDDWCTV
-274 LGQLRKL
+274 LAQLRKL
-281 FTSYQATV
+281 FTSYQETV
-289 LRYHEREHMKI
+289 LRYHERQHMVI
-300 PPATN
+300 PQATN

-393 TTLTSADDYSLPHW
+393 TSITSADDYSLPHW

-423 FIPRIKLPLFGS
+423 FIPRIKLPFLS
-435 PLQDAGEGGEGDDN
+435 AVEEGDVEEN
-449 ERHFLS
+449 ERNFLS
-455 CNQSEYK
+455 CNQSEYI

-488 QRVVRA
+488 QRIVRA
-494 KKTSVPSLETYAYR
+494 KKTSVPSFETYAYR
-508 NNDWENLTPTQ
+508 NNDWENLTPTK
-519 IPAMRRKMSDPDIH
+519 IPSLRRKMSDPDIH

-541 ALQPDTTNLSESL
+541 TLTDTANNLSESL
-554 ASEKNSRRTIV
+554 ASEKNARRTIV

-573 GRALINPFDPSQV
+573 GRALINPFDPSHV

-621 TTHAGGSQLQQKPL
+621 ALPAVNYNRQLQHS
-635 QQLQN
+635 N
-640 GSGNNNNETEEY
+640 SSSNNNTNNNNNNNEQEL
-652 GCENGEQYDQVSSQS
+652 NSVVGEHFDELSTHSLLSQS
-667 LLRKS
+667 KCYNSHNEEKS
-672 SSSQSFG
+672 
-679 MGADGMDFFKRRQNS
+679 DFFKRRNPS
-694 LMNNALPANVPNLTA
+694 LLNAAPAANVPNLTA

-722 QEWTPAITTVKHLRP
+722 QEWTPAITTENGIALHNGNATGKHMKA
-737 IVEGEHHHLGNLEA
+737 IVESEHKNYGTSRLEA
-751 LDRATPPDPYEAD
+751 TSEAV
-764 AGAGGGG
+764 GKG
-771 GGRAK
+771 K

-782 WKSLTIPACLPI
+782 WKSLSIPACLPI

-801 KRSLNNDYVIS
+801 KRSLHNDYVIS
-812 DYTLLPDDVNHD
+812 DYTLLPDDVNLD
-824 YAQSRA
+824 YAKSRA

-859 DEKPS
+859 EEKQPS
-864 PAAVCSA
+864 SNSCCSA
-871 GSAVLPVKPPSEIQR
+871 NGSCAGPGSNLGSSAVLPVKPPCEPNR

-901 SGSVITVTGYRPRH
+901 SGSVITVTGYKPRH
-915 PYPPITVDYR
+915 PYPPINVDYR

-974 KYWRYRMY
+974 KYWRFRMY
-982 LLPMGKENIVSKIAS
+982 LLPKDTVVNKIVNCGS
-997 CQRCDIFPDVT
+997 QRCDIFTDAVL
-1008 ADNTRDQVDDF
+1008 DNTRDQIEDF
-1019 VRLIEAVSKLKRQF
+1019 VRLIENVSKLRRQIC
-1033 ARKARVRHKTSISIF
+1033 RKAR
-1048 LASLFQDSPIAHSI
+1048 
-1062 TKRRH
+1062 
-1067 STSIISRPQ
+1067 
-1076 PNQGLMNSPFRERV
+1076 GLTNSPFRERV

-1107 LENSRVP
+1107 VEPGRISRNLGG
-1114 RIFPATDAVAAA
+1114 TDAATAAA
-1126 RDDQDDG
+1126 TAATTGTGPRDDQDDG

-1139 FSPNATL
+1139 FSANATL
-1146 VEIFEAMK
+1146 AEMFEAMK
-1154 HPTTGVG
+1154 HPVNGVG
-1161 YFSQT
+1161 FFTQT

-1171 CTFLS
+1171 CTFIS
-1176 YDALIWL
+1176 YDALMWL
-1183 KTRLNNGRHPLDLL
+1183 KARVTNGRHPMDLL

-1210 GDGNKPVVPGFVFY
+1210 GDWDQPIVPGFVFY
-1224 YIVQQDKNAKDYAPP
+1224 YVVQQDANAKDYAKP

-1251 EIEFQGCSFLWHDEP
+1251 EIELQGCNFLWHDEP
-1266 VTTPVANFLRESP
+1266 SPTHVPNFLRDTP
-1279 APQSWTETCS
+1279 APQSWTAYCKS
-1289 NKRVYRQSH
+1289 KRVCRKSH

-1313 HVKHHTVLQPGFAFE
+1313 HVKHHTVMQPGFAFE
-1328 IVVEWVTSSG
+1328 LVVEWVTSSG
-1338 PIVADLIGGWM
+1338 PIVSDLIAGWM
-1349 RKANQFNFL
+1349 RKAIQCGYQL

-1368 PFTRKSDPLRGPIFI
+1368 PFTEKSDPLRGPIFI
-1383 PLCTTFLPD
+1383 PLCVNFLPE
-1392 GASLF
+1392 GRCLF
-1397 EGTCGAQNLNL
+1397 D
-1408 NNQRVLLIS
+1408 
-1417 EFPEESRSDR
+1417 EFPEDSRSDR

-1435 LSKFGFLPCVLEKK
+1435 LARFGFLPCVLEEKFNQK
-1449 YGVGKD
+1449 KD
-1455 LPKEYQYVHCTGYM
+1455 LPKEYQYVHCTGNM
-1469 FALIRCATNNPQME
+1469 FALIRCASNKFQVE
-1483 SPVLQEANFTRCVYG
+1483 SPSRQEANVTRCVYG

-1507 KVGFLWAWNH
+1507 KVGFLWSWNH
-1517 MIPNKKWK
+1517 MIPNRKWK
-1525 AQTITN
+1525 TLTIN
-1531 TDGELFQLK
+1531 NSADGELFQLK
-1540 MLKDFREFCSNS
+1540 MLKDFREFCSNG
-1552 DQRLSTYWSQ
+1552 DQRLANFWSQ
-1562 CQELRRKAQ
+1562 SQELKRKSL
-1571 KFEFNN
+1571 KFEYN
-1577 NNNDDEKPK
+1577 NNNDEPKII

>member
-17 YADADLVMNLKDHPN
+17 YDADLVLNPQDHPT
-32 ANVGDVVEIY
+32 AKVGNVVEIY
-42 DPDDE
+42 APEDE
-47 NGTHLLLQITESN
+47 NGTHLLLQITELNEQSKT
-60 GNAGRDVISI
+60 GRNVISI
-70 ESGIAAAFKMRG
+70 ESCIATAFKMR
-82 FSSNVVMRIVNPAD
+82 SYSNVVMQIVNPAD

-154 VASGVITE
+154 VASGVITD

-208 QKWKKLSCNHEV
+208 QKWKKLGCNHEV

-241 MRDCLQLDYKGRFY
+241 MRDCLQQDYKGRFY

-261 AIQNERCDDWCTV
+261 AIQNERNDDWCTV
-274 LGQLRKL
+274 LAQLRKL
-281 FTSYQATV
+281 FTSYQETV
-289 LRYHEREHMKI
+289 LRYHERQNMRI
-300 PPATN
+300 PQATN

-423 FIPRIKLPLFGS
+423 FIPRIKLPILS
-435 PLQDAGEGGEGDDN
+435 SVDESDVEEN
-449 ERHFLS
+449 ERNFLS
-455 CNQSEYK
+455 CNQSEYI

-494 KKTSVPSLETYAYR
+494 KKTSVPSFETYAYR
-508 NNDWENLTPTQ
+508 NNDWENLTPTK
-519 IPAMRRKMSDPDIH
+519 IPSLRRKMSDPDIH

-541 ALQPDTTNLSESL
+541 ALTDSTNLSESL
-554 ASEKNSRRTIV
+554 ASEKNARRAIV

-573 GRALINPFDPSQV
+573 GRALINPFDPSHV

-621 TTHAGGSQLQQKPL
+621 TTLAVSYHRQLQQS
-635 QQLQN
+635 N
-640 GSGNNNNETEEY
+640 SNNNNNTNNNNDSDY
-652 GCENGEQYDQVSSQS
+652 NSAAGDQYDQVSTHSMISLSKSIVSQNFVMGEE
-667 LLRKS
+667 KS
-672 SSSQSFG
+672 
-679 MGADGMDFFKRRQNS
+679 DFFKRRTNS
-694 LMNNALPANVPNLTA
+694 LLTATASAANVPNLTA
-709 TQAKSFLWGATGE
+709 TQAKSYVWGATGE
-722 QEWTPAITTVKHLRP
+722 QEWTPAITTESGIATGKHMKP
-737 IVEGEHHHLGNLEA
+737 IIESDHSNFGSSPLEA
-751 LDRATPPDPYEAD
+751 TTETV
-764 AGAGGGG
+764 GKG
-771 GGRAK
+771 K

-782 WKSLTIPACLPI
+782 WKSLSIPACLPI

-801 KRSLNNDYVIS
+801 KRSLHNDYVIS
-812 DYTLLPDDVNHD
+812 DYTLLPDDVNLD
-824 YAQSRA
+824 YARSRA

-859 DEKPS
+859 EEKPS
-864 PAAVCSA
+864 NSNSCCSA
-871 GSAVLPVKPPSEIQR
+871 SGSGCAVTSNQSTSAVLPPSSETKK

-915 PYPPITVDYR
+915 PYPPINVDYR

-974 KYWRYRMY
+974 KYWRFRMY
-982 LLPMGKENIVSKIAS
+982 LLPRESMVNKIVSFGS
-997 CQRCDIFPDVT
+997 PRCDIFTEAVV
-1008 ADNTRDQVDDF
+1008 DNTRDLIEDF
-1019 VRLIEAVSKLKRQF
+1019 VRLIENVSKLKRQIG
-1033 ARKARVRHKTSISIF
+1033 RKAR
-1048 LASLFQDSPIAHSI
+1048 DSPTTHSL

-1067 STSIISRPQ
+1067 STSIISRP
-1076 PNQGLMNSPFRERV
+1076 PNQGLTNSPFRERV

-1098 RPSINVRPK
+1098 RPSINVRSK
-1107 LENSRVP
+1107 LEASRIS
-1114 RIFPATDAVAAA
+1114 RIFPGTDAAAA
-1126 RDDQDDG
+1126 ATAVAVVPRDDQDDG
-1133 FPVDIK
+1133 FPVDNK
-1139 FSPNATL
+1139 FSANITL
-1146 VEIFEAMK
+1146 AEIFEAMK
-1154 HPTTGVG
+1154 HPSTGVG

-1171 CTFLS
+1171 CTFVS
-1176 YDALIWL
+1176 YDALMWL
-1183 KTRLNNGRHPLDLL
+1183 KARLTNGRHPLDLL

-1210 GDGNKPVVPGFVFY
+1210 GDWNQPVVPGFVFY
-1224 YIVQQDKNAKDYAPP
+1224 YVVQQDKNAKDYAPP

-1266 VTTPVANFLRESP
+1266 TPSHVPNFLRDTT
-1279 APQSWTETCS
+1279 APQSWTDYCK

-1313 HVKHHTVLQPGFAFE
+1313 HVKHHTVMQPGFAFE
-1328 IVVEWVTSSG
+1328 LVVEWVTSSG
-1338 PIVADLIGGWM
+1338 PIVSDLISGWM
-1349 RKANQFNFL
+1349 RKANHCNYQL

-1368 PFTRKSDPLRGPIFI
+1368 PFTKKSDPLRGPIFI
-1383 PLCTTFLPD
+1383 PLCVTFLPD
-1392 GASLF
+1392 GAALF
-1397 EGTCGAQNLNL
+1397 E
-1408 NNQRVLLIS
+1408 
-1417 EFPEESRSDR
+1417 EFPEDSRSDR

-1435 LSKFGFLPCVLEKK
+1435 LARFGFSPCVLEETN
-1449 YGVGKD
+1449 KD
-1455 LPKEYQYVHCTGYM
+1455 LPKEYQYVHCTGNM
-1469 FALIRCATNNPQME
+1469 FALIRCASHNYQME
-1483 SPVLQEANFTRCVYG
+1483 SPSRQEANVTRCVYG

-1525 AQTITN
+1525 ALTIN
-1531 TDGELFQLK
+1531 NSVDGELFQLK

-1552 DQRLSTYWSQ
+1552 DQRLANFWAN
-1562 CQELRRKAQ
+1562 CQELKRKSL
-1571 KFEFNN
+1571 KFENN
-1577 NNNDDEKPK
+1577 NNNDDPKNI